1 MPGIVVFRRRWSV
14 GSDDL
19 VLPAIFLFLL
29 HTTWFVILS
38 VVLFGLAYNPNEA
51 CSLNLVDHGRGYLGI
66 LLSCMIA
73 EMAIIWLSMRGGILY
88 TEPRESMQYVLY
100 VRLAILL
107 IEFIYAIVGIVWLT
121 HYYNSCNDVTAKNV
135 TLGMVVC
142 NWVVILSVCITV
154 FCVFDPTGRTFVKL
168 RATKR
173 RQRNLRT
180 YNLRSHPHP
189 HAQATAGPAVSLGS
203 RPLLTEHP
211 TEPPMAASQKME
223 ALKHLELAS
232 RLGRTGCSGAPN
244 PGIVFQSCPSGPTQ
258 TLQIHTEAEKCCLC
272 PSRPR
277 FAPGVTIEED
287 NCCGCNAIA
296 IRRHFLDENMNSV
309 DIVYTSCH
317 DAVYETPFYVAVD
330 HDKKKVVISIRGT
343 LSPKDALTDLT
354 GDAERLPVEG
364 HHGTWLGHKGMVLSA
379 EYIKKKL
386 EQEMVLSQAFG
397 RDLGRGTKHYGLI
410 VVGHSLG
417 AGTAAILSF
426 LLRPQYPTI
435 KCFAYSPPGGL
446 LSEDAMEYSKEFV
459 TAVVLGKDLVPRI
472 GLSQLEGFRRQLLDV
487 LQRST
492 KPKWRIIIGA
502 TKCIPKSELPE
513 EAEVTAMASNR
524 LSTHPSDLTIA
535 LSASTPLYPPGRI
548 IHVVHNH
555 PAEHCCCCEQEEPTY
570 FAIWGDNKAFNEVI
584 ISPAMLHEHLPY
596 VVMEGLNKVLE
607 NYNKGKTALLSA
619 AKVMVSPTE
628 VDLTPELI
636 FQQQPLPTGPPGSSV
651 HSLEPPPAAQRSS
664 SIKSKSQSEISLEGF
679 YETKALSPARKDPVE
694 LLLLTTQERLSVE
707 LQARR
712 APLATMESLSDN
724 ESIYSFDSRRSS
736 GFRSIRGSPSL
747 HAVMERDEGH
757 CFYIDPAIPEEN
769 PSLSSRTELLAAD
782 SLSKHSQD
790 TQPLE
795 AGLGDGG
802 GGGESPRRRSSGE
815 EGGSSPAPARG
826 ELTLHNGRLG
836 DSPSP
841 QVLEFAEFIDSLF
854 NLDSKSSSFQ
864 DLYCMM
870 LSESP
875 GGDYGALPKSV
886 SEQEILLRAQYEPN
900 LVPKPP
906 RLFAGSTDPS
916 SGISVSPSFPLSSSG
931 ELMDLT
937 PTGLSSQECLAA
949 DKIRTSPTGHSA
961 SPSKQEDLMISALYQ
976 SVKAPGVR
984 HKPGGR
990 RAGRAGKGPGGA
1002 RQPPAR
1008 IRHSSKGPSLPPP
1021 LPGHSSFALPSP
1033 WGPEAGQE
1041 LLSALTDPRA
1051 PGRGRAALPE
1061 RCRQQPKPRLRSEL
1075 LAPEPLRV
1083 LGAARPGAALGGQ
1096 RCVLTPW
1103 MPVFETKPF
1112 ATSSPPCGWATSLLG
1127 RISLLPF
1134 EGGLEKELLP
1144 GAAAPAP
1151 LLAPVSSKGSLR
1163 RVQEGCLIG
1172 SPRLP
1177 PPDPTAL

>member
-19 VLPAIFLFLL
+19 VLPAIFLFVL
-29 HTTWFVILS
+29 HTTWFIILS
-38 VVLFGLAYNPNEA
+38 VVLFGLAYNPNET

-73 EMAIIWLSMRGGILY
+73 EVAIIWLSMRGSILY
-88 TEPRESMQYVLY
+88 TEPRDSMQYVLY
-100 VRLAILL
+100 VR
-107 IEFIYAIVGIVWLT
+107 
-121 HYYNSCNDVTAKNV
+121 
-135 TLGMVVC
+135 LGMVVC

-154 FCVFDPTGRTFVKL
+154 LCVFDPTGRTFVKL

-180 YNLRSHPHP
+180 YNLRHRLEEG
-189 HAQATAGPAVSLGS
+189 QASSWTRRLKVFLCCTRTKDSQSDAYSEIAYLFAEFFRDLDIVPSDIIAGLVLLRQRQRAKRNAVLDEANNDILAFLSGMPVTRNTKYLDLKNSQEMQRYKEVCYYMLFALAAYGWPMYLM
-203 RPLLTEHP
+203 RKP
-211 TEPPMAASQKME
+211 TCG
-223 ALKHLELAS
+223 LCRLARS
-232 RLGRTGCSGAPN
+232 CS
-244 PGIVFQSCPSGPTQ
+244 C
-258 TLQIHTEAEKCCLC
+258 CCLC
-272 PSRPR
+272 ATRPR
-277 FAPGVTIEED
+277 YAPGVTIEED

-296 IRRHFLDENMNSV
+296 IRRHFLDENMTSV

-317 DAVYETPFYVAVD
+317 DA
-330 HDKKKVVISIRGT
+330 
-343 LSPKDALTDLT
+343 DALTDLT

-426 LLRPQYPTI
+426 LLRPH
-435 KCFAYSPPGGL
+435 
-446 LSEDAMEYSKEFV
+446 EDAMEYSKEFV
-459 TAVVLGKDLVPRI
+459 TAVVLGKDLVPRQVSSFGILYFIFLVFILSYNALI

-487 LQRST
+487 LQRSN
-492 KPKWRIIIGA
+492 KPKWRIIVGA

-513 EAEVTAMASNR
+513 EPEGNSITSNR
-524 LSTHPSDLTIA
+524 LWTHPSDLTIA
-535 LSASTPLYPPGRI
+535 LSASTPLYPPGHI

-555 PAEHCCCCEQEEPTY
+555 PVEQCCCCDQEEPTY

-628 VDLTPELI
+628 VDLNPELI
-636 FQQQPLPTGPPGSSV
+636 FLNQPLPSRPSVQIGIGDITVDRKNSST
-651 HSLEPPPAAQRSS
+651 
-664 SIKSKSQSEISLEGF
+664 KSKAHSEISLEGF
-679 YETKALSPARKDPVE
+679 YETKLLSPVQKDPVE
-694 LLLLTTQERLSVE
+694 ILLLDTKERLSVE
-707 LQARR
+707 LQDRR

-747 HAVMERDEGH
+747 HAVMEKDETH

-782 SLSKHSQD
+782 SLSKHSQE
-790 TQPLE
+790 TQPPEGLQNSGDITPQRRCSDE
-795 AGLGDGG
+795 GAGSDTDHISFTP
-802 GGGESPRRRSSGE
+802 E
-815 EGGSSPAPARG
+815 
-826 ELTLHNGRLG
+826 ELTLQNGRLS
-836 DSPSP
+836 DAPSP

-864 DLYCMM
+864 DIYCMM
-870 LSESP
+870 VSDSTSDFAEI
-875 GGDYGALPKSV
+875 PKSV
-886 SEQEILLRAQYEPN
+886 SDQEILLRAQYEPN

-937 PTGLSSQECLAA
+937 PTGMSSQECLTTN
-949 DKIRTSPTGHSA
+949 KIRTSTPT
-961 SPSKQEDLMISALYQ
+961 EI
-976 SVKAPGVR
+976 
-984 HKPGGR
+984 
-990 RAGRAGKGPGGA
+990 
-1002 RQPPAR
+1002 
-1008 IRHSSKGPSLPPP
+1008 
-1021 LPGHSSFALPSP
+1021 
-1033 WGPEAGQE
+1033 
-1041 LLSALTDPRA
+1041 
-1051 PGRGRAALPE
+1051 
-1061 RCRQQPKPRLRSEL
+1061 
-1075 LAPEPLRV
+1075 
-1083 LGAARPGAALGGQ
+1083 
-1096 RCVLTPW
+1096 
-1103 MPVFETKPF
+1103 
-1112 ATSSPPCGWATSLLG
+1112 
-1127 RISLLPF
+1127 
-1134 EGGLEKELLP
+1134 
-1144 GAAAPAP
+1144 
-1151 LLAPVSSKGSLR
+1151 
-1163 RVQEGCLIG
+1163 
-1172 SPRLP
+1172 
-1177 PPDPTAL
+1177 

>member
-19 VLPAIFLFLL
+19 VLPAVFLFLL

-38 VVLFGLAYNPNEA
+38 VVLFGLVYNPNET

-73 EMAIIWLSMRGGILY
+73 EVAIIWLSMRGSILY
-88 TEPRESMQYVLY
+88 TEPRDSMQYVLY
-100 VRLAILL
+100 VRLAILV
-107 IEFIYAIVGIVWLT
+107 IEFVYAIVGIVWLT
-121 HYYNSCNDVTAKNV
+121 QYYTSCNDITAKSV
-135 TLGMVVC
+135 TLGMYLEC
-142 NWVVILSVCITV
+142 GLCAFLVCITV
-154 FCVFDPTGRTFVKL
+154 LCVFDPTGRTFVKL

-180 YNLRSHPHP
+180 YNLRHRLEEGQASSWTRRLKVFLCCTRTKDSQSDAYSEIAYLFAEFFRDLDIVPSDIIAGLVLLRQRQRAKRNAVLDEANNDILAFLSGMP
-189 HAQATAGPAVSLGS
+189 VTRNTKYLDLKNAQEMQRYKEVCYYMLFALAAYGWPIYLM
-203 RPLLTEHP
+203 RKP
-211 TEPPMAASQKME
+211 TCG
-223 ALKHLELAS
+223 LCRLARS
-232 RLGRTGCSGAPN
+232 CS
-244 PGIVFQSCPSGPTQ
+244 C
-258 TLQIHTEAEKCCLC
+258 CCLC

-277 FAPGVTIEED
+277 YAPSVTIEED

-296 IRRHFLDENMNSV
+296 IRRHFLDENMTSV

-426 LLRPQYPTI
+426 LLRPQYPSV

-459 TAVVLGKDLVPRI
+459 TAVVLGKDLVPRQVEKI

-487 LQRST
+487 LQRSN
-492 KPKWRIIIGA
+492 KPKWRIIVGA

-513 EAEVTAMASNR
+513 ETEENSVTSNR
-524 LSTHPSDLTIA
+524 LWTHPSDLTIA

-555 PAEHCCCCEQEEPTY
+555 PAEQCCCCEQEDPTY

-636 FQQQPLPTGPPGSSV
+636 FQSQPLPSGPSVQTGTGAITVDRRNSST
-651 HSLEPPPAAQRSS
+651 
-664 SIKSKSQSEISLEGF
+664 KSKSHSEISLEGF
-679 YETKALSPARKDPVE
+679 YETKPLSPVQKDPVE
-694 LLLLTTQERLSVE
+694 LLLLDTKERLSVE
-707 LQARR
+707 LQDRR

-747 HAVMERDEGH
+747 HAVMEKDETH
-757 CFYIDPAIPEEN
+757 CFYIDPVIPEEN

-782 SLSKHSQD
+782 SLSKHSQE
-790 TQPLE
+790 TQPPDNVLNS
-795 AGLGDGG
+795 GG
-802 GGGESPRRRSSGE
+802 TTPQRRCSE
-815 EGGSSPAPARG
+815 EGASSEGDHISLAPRE
-826 ELTLHNGRLG
+826 ELSLQNGRLS
-836 DSPSP
+836 DVPSP

-864 DLYCMM
+864 DIYCMM
-870 LSESP
+870 VSDSSSDFAEM
-875 GGDYGALPKSV
+875 PKSV
-886 SEQEILLRAQYEPN
+886 SDQEILLRAQYEPN

-931 ELMDLT
+931 ELMDIT
-937 PTGLSSQECLAA
+937 PTGVSSQECLAT
-949 DKIRTSPTGHSA
+949 DKIRTSTPSGHVT
-961 SPSKQEDLMISALYQ
+961 SPAKQDDLMISAL
-976 SVKAPGVR
+976 
-984 HKPGGR
+984 
-990 RAGRAGKGPGGA
+990 
-1002 RQPPAR
+1002 
-1008 IRHSSKGPSLPPP
+1008 
-1021 LPGHSSFALPSP
+1021 
-1033 WGPEAGQE
+1033 
-1041 LLSALTDPRA
+1041 
-1051 PGRGRAALPE
+1051 
-1061 RCRQQPKPRLRSEL
+1061 
-1075 LAPEPLRV
+1075 
-1083 LGAARPGAALGGQ
+1083 
-1096 RCVLTPW
+1096 
-1103 MPVFETKPF
+1103 
-1112 ATSSPPCGWATSLLG
+1112 
-1127 RISLLPF
+1127 
-1134 EGGLEKELLP
+1134 
-1144 GAAAPAP
+1144 
-1151 LLAPVSSKGSLR
+1151 
-1163 RVQEGCLIG
+1163 
-1172 SPRLP
+1172 
-1177 PPDPTAL
+1177 

>member
-19 VLPAIFLFLL
+19 VLPAVFLFLL

-38 VVLFGLAYNPNEA
+38 VVLFGLVYNPNET

-73 EMAIIWLSMRGGILY
+73 ELAIIWLSMRGSILY
-88 TEPRESMQYVLY
+88 TEPRDSMQYVLY
-100 VRLAILL
+100 VRLAILV
-107 IEFIYAIVGIVWLT
+107 IEFVYAIVGIVWLT
-121 HYYNSCNDVTAKNV
+121 QYYTSCNDITAKSV
-135 TLGMVVC
+135 TLGTE
-142 NWVVILSVCITV
+142 LERGLGAVCITV
-154 FCVFDPTGRTFVKL
+154 LCVFDPTGRTFVKL

-180 YNLRSHPHP
+180 YNLRHRLEEGQASSWTRRLKVFLCCTRTKDSQSDAYSEIAYLFAEFFRDLDIVPSDIIAGLVLLRQRQRAKRNAVLDEANNDILAFLSGMP
-189 HAQATAGPAVSLGS
+189 VTRNTKYLDLKNAQEMQRYREVCYYMLFALAAYGWPIYLM
-203 RPLLTEHP
+203 RKP
-211 TEPPMAASQKME
+211 TCG
-223 ALKHLELAS
+223 LCRLARS
-232 RLGRTGCSGAPN
+232 CS
-244 PGIVFQSCPSGPTQ
+244 C
-258 TLQIHTEAEKCCLC
+258 CCLC

-277 FAPGVTIEED
+277 YAPGVTIEED

-296 IRRHFLDENMNSV
+296 IRRHFLDENMTSV

-426 LLRPQYPTI
+426 LLRPQYPSL

-459 TAVVLGKDLVPRI
+459 TAVVLGKDLVPRQVEKI

-492 KPKWRIIIGA
+492 KPKWRIIVGA

-513 EAEVTAMASNR
+513 EPEENSVTSNR
-524 LSTHPSDLTIA
+524 LWTHPSDLTIA

-555 PAEHCCCCEQEEPTY
+555 PAEQCCCCEQEDPTY

-636 FQQQPLPTGPPGSSV
+636 FQSQPLPSCPSVQIGTGAIPADRRNSST
-651 HSLEPPPAAQRSS
+651 
-664 SIKSKSQSEISLEGF
+664 KSKSHSEISLEGF
-679 YETKALSPARKDPVE
+679 YETKPLSPVQKDPVE
-694 LLLLTTQERLSVE
+694 LLLLDTKERLSVE
-707 LQARR
+707 LQDRR

-747 HAVMERDEGH
+747 HAVMEKDETH
-757 CFYIDPAIPEEN
+757 CFYIDPVIPEEN

-782 SLSKHSQD
+782 SLSKHSQE
-790 TQPLE
+790 TQPPENVLNSGGTTPQRRCSAE
-795 AGLGDGG
+795 GTGSDG
-802 GGGESPRRRSSGE
+802 EPASSSPRE
-815 EGGSSPAPARG
+815 EPA
-826 ELTLHNGRLG
+826 LHNGRLA
-836 DSPSP
+836 DVPSP

-864 DLYCMM
+864 DIYCMM
-870 LSESP
+870 VSDSSSDFAEI
-875 GGDYGALPKSV
+875 PKSV
-886 SEQEILLRAQYEPN
+886 SDQEILLRAQYEPN

-931 ELMDLT
+931 ELMDIT
-937 PTGLSSQECLAA
+937 PTGVSSQECLAT
-949 DKIRTSPTGHSA
+949 DKIRTSTPSGHVT
-961 SPSKQEDLMISALYQ
+961 SPAKQDDLMISAL
-976 SVKAPGVR
+976 
-984 HKPGGR
+984 
-990 RAGRAGKGPGGA
+990 
-1002 RQPPAR
+1002 
-1008 IRHSSKGPSLPPP
+1008 
-1021 LPGHSSFALPSP
+1021 
-1033 WGPEAGQE
+1033 
-1041 LLSALTDPRA
+1041 
-1051 PGRGRAALPE
+1051 
-1061 RCRQQPKPRLRSEL
+1061 
-1075 LAPEPLRV
+1075 
-1083 LGAARPGAALGGQ
+1083 
-1096 RCVLTPW
+1096 
-1103 MPVFETKPF
+1103 
-1112 ATSSPPCGWATSLLG
+1112 
-1127 RISLLPF
+1127 
-1134 EGGLEKELLP
+1134 
-1144 GAAAPAP
+1144 
-1151 LLAPVSSKGSLR
+1151 
-1163 RVQEGCLIG
+1163 
-1172 SPRLP
+1172 
-1177 PPDPTAL
+1177 

>member
-19 VLPAIFLFLL
+19 VLPAVFLFLL

-38 VVLFGLAYNPNEA
+38 VVLFGLVYNPNET

-73 EMAIIWLSMRGGILY
+73 ELAIIWLSMRGSILY
-88 TEPRESMQYVLY
+88 TEPRDSMQYVLY
-100 VRLAILL
+100 VRLAILV
-107 IEFIYAIVGIVWLT
+107 IEFVYAIVGIVWLT
-121 HYYNSCNDVTAKNV
+121 QYYTSCNDITAKSV

-154 FCVFDPTGRTFVKL
+154 LCVFDPTGRTFVKL

-180 YNLRSHPHP
+180 YNLRHRLEEGQASSWTRRLKVFLCCTRTKDSQSDAYSEIAYLFAEFFRDLDIVPSDIIAGLVLLRQRQRAKRNAVLDEANNDILAFLSGMP
-189 HAQATAGPAVSLGS
+189 VTRNTKYLDLKNAQEMQRYREVCYYMLFALAAYGWPIYLM
-203 RPLLTEHP
+203 RKP
-211 TEPPMAASQKME
+211 TCG
-223 ALKHLELAS
+223 LCRLARS
-232 RLGRTGCSGAPN
+232 CS
-244 PGIVFQSCPSGPTQ
+244 C
-258 TLQIHTEAEKCCLC
+258 CCLC

-277 FAPGVTIEED
+277 YAPGVTIEED

-296 IRRHFLDENMNSV
+296 IRRHFLDENMTSV

-426 LLRPQYPTI
+426 LLRPQYPSL

-459 TAVVLGKDLVPRI
+459 TAVVLGKDLVPRQVEKI

-492 KPKWRIIIGA
+492 KPKWRIIVGA

-513 EAEVTAMASNR
+513 EPEENSVTSNR
-524 LSTHPSDLTIA
+524 LWTHPSDLTIA

-555 PAEHCCCCEQEEPTY
+555 PAEQCCCCEQEDPTY

-636 FQQQPLPTGPPGSSV
+636 FQSQPLPSCPTVQIGTGAVPADRRNSST
-651 HSLEPPPAAQRSS
+651 
-664 SIKSKSQSEISLEGF
+664 KSKSHSEISLEGF
-679 YETKALSPARKDPVE
+679 YETKPLSPVQKDPVE
-694 LLLLTTQERLSVE
+694 LLLLDTKERLSVE
-707 LQARR
+707 LQDRR

-747 HAVMERDEGH
+747 HAVMEKDETH

-782 SLSKHSQD
+782 SLSKHSQE
-790 TQPLE
+790 TQPPENVLNSGGTTPQRRCSAE
-795 AGLGDGG
+795 GTGSDG
-802 GGGESPRRRSSGE
+802 ERTSLSPGE
-815 EGGSSPAPARG
+815 EPA
-826 ELTLHNGRLG
+826 LHNGRLA
-836 DSPSP
+836 DVPSP

-864 DLYCMM
+864 DIYCMM
-870 LSESP
+870 VSDSSSDFAEI
-875 GGDYGALPKSV
+875 PKSV
-886 SEQEILLRAQYEPN
+886 SDQEILLRAQYEPN

-931 ELMDLT
+931 ELMDIT
-937 PTGLSSQECLAA
+937 PTGVSSQECLAT
-949 DKIRTSPTGHSA
+949 DKIRTSTPSGHVT
-961 SPSKQEDLMISALYQ
+961 SPAKQDDLMISAL
-976 SVKAPGVR
+976 
-984 HKPGGR
+984 
-990 RAGRAGKGPGGA
+990 
-1002 RQPPAR
+1002 
-1008 IRHSSKGPSLPPP
+1008 
-1021 LPGHSSFALPSP
+1021 
-1033 WGPEAGQE
+1033 
-1041 LLSALTDPRA
+1041 
-1051 PGRGRAALPE
+1051 
-1061 RCRQQPKPRLRSEL
+1061 
-1075 LAPEPLRV
+1075 
-1083 LGAARPGAALGGQ
+1083 
-1096 RCVLTPW
+1096 
-1103 MPVFETKPF
+1103 
-1112 ATSSPPCGWATSLLG
+1112 
-1127 RISLLPF
+1127 
-1134 EGGLEKELLP
+1134 
-1144 GAAAPAP
+1144 
-1151 LLAPVSSKGSLR
+1151 
-1163 RVQEGCLIG
+1163 
-1172 SPRLP
+1172 
-1177 PPDPTAL
+1177 

>member
-19 VLPAIFLFLL
+19 VLPAVFLFLL

-38 VVLFGLAYNPNEA
+38 VVLFGLVYNPNET

-73 EMAIIWLSMRGGILY
+73 ELAIIWLSMRGSILY
-88 TEPRESMQYVLY
+88 TEPRDSMQYVLY
-100 VRLAILL
+100 VRLAILV
-107 IEFIYAIVGIVWLT
+107 IEFVYAIVGIVWLT
-121 HYYNSCNDVTAKNV
+121 QYYTSCNDITAKSV

-154 FCVFDPTGRTFVKL
+154 LCVFDPTGRTFVKL

-180 YNLRSHPHP
+180 YNLRHRLEEGQASSWTRRLKVFLCCTRTKDSQSDAYSEIAYLFAEFFRDLDIVPSDIIAGLVLLRQRQRAKRNAVLDEANNDILAFLSGMP
-189 HAQATAGPAVSLGS
+189 VTRNTKYLDLKNAQEMQRYREVCYYMLFALAAYGWPIYLM
-203 RPLLTEHP
+203 RKP
-211 TEPPMAASQKME
+211 TCG
-223 ALKHLELAS
+223 LCRLARS
-232 RLGRTGCSGAPN
+232 CS
-244 PGIVFQSCPSGPTQ
+244 C
-258 TLQIHTEAEKCCLC
+258 CCLC

-277 FAPGVTIEED
+277 YAPGVTIEED

-296 IRRHFLDENMNSV
+296 IRRHFLDENMTSV

-426 LLRPQYPTI
+426 LLRPQYPSL

-492 KPKWRIIIGA
+492 KPKWRIIVGA

-513 EAEVTAMASNR
+513 EPEENSVTSNR
-524 LSTHPSDLTIA
+524 LWTHPSDLTIA

-555 PAEHCCCCEQEEPTY
+555 PAEQCCCCEQEDPTY

-636 FQQQPLPTGPPGSSV
+636 FQSQPLPSCPSVQIGTGAIPVDRRNSST
-651 HSLEPPPAAQRSS
+651 
-664 SIKSKSQSEISLEGF
+664 KSKSHSEISLEGF
-679 YETKALSPARKDPVE
+679 YETKPLSPVQKDPVE
-694 LLLLTTQERLSVE
+694 LLLLDTKERLSVE
-707 LQARR
+707 LQDRR

-747 HAVMERDEGH
+747 HAVMEKDETH
-757 CFYIDPAIPEEN
+757 CFYIDPVIPEEN

-782 SLSKHSQD
+782 SLSKHSQE
-790 TQPLE
+790 TQAPENVLNSGGTTPQRRCSAE
-795 AGLGDGG
+795 GTGSDG
-802 GGGESPRRRSSGE
+802 ERTSSSPRE
-815 EGGSSPAPARG
+815 EPP
-826 ELTLHNGRLG
+826 LHNGRLA
-836 DSPSP
+836 DVPSP

-864 DLYCMM
+864 DIYCMM
-870 LSESP
+870 VSDSSSDFAEI
-875 GGDYGALPKSV
+875 PKSV
-886 SEQEILLRAQYEPN
+886 SDQEILLRAQYEPN

-931 ELMDLT
+931 ELMDIT
-937 PTGLSSQECLAA
+937 PTGVSSQECLAT
-949 DKIRTSPTGHSA
+949 DKIRTSTPSGHVT
-961 SPSKQEDLMISALYQ
+961 SPAKQDDLMISAL
-976 SVKAPGVR
+976 
-984 HKPGGR
+984 
-990 RAGRAGKGPGGA
+990 
-1002 RQPPAR
+1002 
-1008 IRHSSKGPSLPPP
+1008 
-1021 LPGHSSFALPSP
+1021 
-1033 WGPEAGQE
+1033 
-1041 LLSALTDPRA
+1041 
-1051 PGRGRAALPE
+1051 
-1061 RCRQQPKPRLRSEL
+1061 
-1075 LAPEPLRV
+1075 
-1083 LGAARPGAALGGQ
+1083 
-1096 RCVLTPW
+1096 
-1103 MPVFETKPF
+1103 
-1112 ATSSPPCGWATSLLG
+1112 
-1127 RISLLPF
+1127 
-1134 EGGLEKELLP
+1134 
-1144 GAAAPAP
+1144 
-1151 LLAPVSSKGSLR
+1151 
-1163 RVQEGCLIG
+1163 
-1172 SPRLP
+1172 
-1177 PPDPTAL
+1177 

>member
-19 VLPAIFLFLL
+19 VLPAVFLFLL

-38 VVLFGLAYNPNEA
+38 VVLFGLVYNPNET

-73 EMAIIWLSMRGGILY
+73 EVAIIWLSMRGSILY
-88 TEPRESMQYVLY
+88 TEPRDSMQYVLY
-100 VRLAILL
+100 VRLAILV
-107 IEFIYAIVGIVWLT
+107 IEFVYAIVGIVWLT
-121 HYYNSCNDVTAKNV
+121 QYYTSCNDLTAKSV

-154 FCVFDPTGRTFVKL
+154 LCVFDPTGRTFVKL

-180 YNLRSHPHP
+180 YNLRHRLEEGQASSWTRRLKVFLCCTRTKDSQSDAYSEIAYLFAEFFRDLDIVPSDIIAGLVLLRQRQRAKRSAVLDEANNDILAFLSGMP
-189 HAQATAGPAVSLGS
+189 VTRNTKYLDLKNAQEMQRYKEVCYYMLFALAAYGWPIYLM
-203 RPLLTEHP
+203 RKP
-211 TEPPMAASQKME
+211 TCG
-223 ALKHLELAS
+223 LCRLARS
-232 RLGRTGCSGAPN
+232 CS
-244 PGIVFQSCPSGPTQ
+244 C
-258 TLQIHTEAEKCCLC
+258 CCLC

-277 FAPGVTIEED
+277 YAPGVTIEED

-296 IRRHFLDENMNSV
+296 IRRHFLDENMTSV

-330 HDKKKVVISIRGT
+330 HEKKKVVISIRGT

-426 LLRPQYPTI
+426 LLRPQYPSL

-459 TAVVLGKDLVPRI
+459 TAVVLGKDLVPRQVEKI

-487 LQRST
+487 LQRSN
-492 KPKWRIIIGA
+492 KPKWRIIVGA

-513 EAEVTAMASNR
+513 EPEENSVSSNR
-524 LSTHPSDLTIA
+524 LWSHPSDLTIA

-555 PAEHCCCCEQEEPTY
+555 PAEQCCCCDQEDPTY

-636 FQQQPLPTGPPGSSV
+636 FQSQPLPSGPSVQLGTGAIAVDRRNSST
-651 HSLEPPPAAQRSS
+651 
-664 SIKSKSQSEISLEGF
+664 KSKSQSEISLEGF
-679 YETKALSPARKDPVE
+679 YETKPLSPVQKDPVE
-694 LLLLTTQERLSVE
+694 LLLLDTKERLAVA
-707 LQARR
+707 LQERR

-724 ESIYSFDSRRSS
+724 ESLYSLDSRRSS

-747 HAVMERDEGH
+747 HAVMEKEEMH

-782 SLSKHSQD
+782 SLSKHSQE
-790 TQPLE
+790 TQAPDNLLNSGGTTPQRRCSQE
-795 AGLGDGG
+795 GLGSE
-802 GGGESPRRRSSGE
+802 GEQLSLAPRE
-815 EGGSSPAPARG
+815 ELS
-826 ELTLHNGRLG
+826 LQNGRVS
-836 DSPSP
+836 DVPSP

-864 DLYCMM
+864 DIYCMM
-870 LSESP
+870 VSDSSSDFAEM
-875 GGDYGALPKSV
+875 PKSV

-931 ELMDLT
+931 ELMDIT
-937 PTGLSSQECLAA
+937 PTGVSSQECLAT
-949 DKIRTSPTGHSA
+949 DKIRTSTPSGHVT
-961 SPSKQEDLMISALYQ
+961 SPAKQDDLMISAL
-976 SVKAPGVR
+976 
-984 HKPGGR
+984 
-990 RAGRAGKGPGGA
+990 
-1002 RQPPAR
+1002 
-1008 IRHSSKGPSLPPP
+1008 
-1021 LPGHSSFALPSP
+1021 
-1033 WGPEAGQE
+1033 
-1041 LLSALTDPRA
+1041 
-1051 PGRGRAALPE
+1051 
-1061 RCRQQPKPRLRSEL
+1061 
-1075 LAPEPLRV
+1075 
-1083 LGAARPGAALGGQ
+1083 
-1096 RCVLTPW
+1096 
-1103 MPVFETKPF
+1103 
-1112 ATSSPPCGWATSLLG
+1112 
-1127 RISLLPF
+1127 
-1134 EGGLEKELLP
+1134 
-1144 GAAAPAP
+1144 
-1151 LLAPVSSKGSLR
+1151 
-1163 RVQEGCLIG
+1163 
-1172 SPRLP
+1172 
-1177 PPDPTAL
+1177 

>member
-19 VLPAIFLFLL
+19 VLPAVFLFLL

-38 VVLFGLAYNPNEA
+38 VVLFGLVYNPNET

-73 EMAIIWLSMRGGILY
+73 ELAIIWLSMRGSILY
-88 TEPRESMQYVLY
+88 TEPRDSMQYVLY
-100 VRLAILL
+100 VRLAILV
-107 IEFIYAIVGIVWLT
+107 IEFVYAIVGIVWLT
-121 HYYNSCNDVTAKNV
+121 QYYTSCNDITAKSV
-135 TLGMVVC
+135 TLGTELERMVVC

-154 FCVFDPTGRTFVKL
+154 LCVFDPTGRTFVKL

-180 YNLRSHPHP
+180 YNLRHRLEEGQASSWTRRLKVFLCCTRTKDSQSDAYSEIAYLFAEFFRDLDIVPSDIIAGLVLLRQRQRAKRSAVLDEANNDILAFLSGMP
-189 HAQATAGPAVSLGS
+189 VTRNTKYLDLKNAQEMQRYREVCYYMLFALAAYGWPIYLM
-203 RPLLTEHP
+203 RKP
-211 TEPPMAASQKME
+211 TCG
-223 ALKHLELAS
+223 LCRLARS
-232 RLGRTGCSGAPN
+232 CS
-244 PGIVFQSCPSGPTQ
+244 C
-258 TLQIHTEAEKCCLC
+258 CCLC

-277 FAPGVTIEED
+277 YAPGVTIEED

-296 IRRHFLDENMNSV
+296 IRRHFLDENMTSV

-426 LLRPQYPTI
+426 LLRPQYPSL

-459 TAVVLGKDLVPRI
+459 TAVVLGKDLVPRQVEKI

-492 KPKWRIIIGA
+492 KPKWRIIVGA

-513 EAEVTAMASNR
+513 EPEENSVTSNR
-524 LSTHPSDLTIA
+524 LWTHPSDLTIA

-555 PAEHCCCCEQEEPTY
+555 PAEQCCCCEQEDPTY

-636 FQQQPLPTGPPGSSV
+636 FQSQPLPSCPSVQIGTGAIPVDRRNSST
-651 HSLEPPPAAQRSS
+651 
-664 SIKSKSQSEISLEGF
+664 KSKSHSEISLEGF
-679 YETKALSPARKDPVE
+679 YETKPLSPVQKDPVE
-694 LLLLTTQERLSVE
+694 LLLLDTKERLSVE
-707 LQARR
+707 LQDRR

-747 HAVMERDEGH
+747 HAVMEKDETH
-757 CFYIDPAIPEEN
+757 CFYIDPVIPEEN

-782 SLSKHSQD
+782 SLSKHSQE
-790 TQPLE
+790 TQPPENVLNSGGTTPQHGCSAE
-795 AGLGDGG
+795 GTGSDG
-802 GGGESPRRRSSGE
+802 ERA
-815 EGGSSPAPARG
+815 SSPPREEPA
-826 ELTLHNGRLG
+826 LHNGRLA
-836 DSPSP
+836 DVPSP

-864 DLYCMM
+864 DIYCMM
-870 LSESP
+870 VSDSSSDFAEI
-875 GGDYGALPKSV
+875 PKSV
-886 SEQEILLRAQYEPN
+886 SDQEILLRAQYEPN

-931 ELMDLT
+931 ELMDIT
-937 PTGLSSQECLAA
+937 PTGVSSQECLAT
-949 DKIRTSPTGHSA
+949 DKIRTSTPSGHVT
-961 SPSKQEDLMISALYQ
+961 SPAKQDDLMISAL
-976 SVKAPGVR
+976 
-984 HKPGGR
+984 
-990 RAGRAGKGPGGA
+990 
-1002 RQPPAR
+1002 
-1008 IRHSSKGPSLPPP
+1008 
-1021 LPGHSSFALPSP
+1021 
-1033 WGPEAGQE
+1033 
-1041 LLSALTDPRA
+1041 
-1051 PGRGRAALPE
+1051 
-1061 RCRQQPKPRLRSEL
+1061 
-1075 LAPEPLRV
+1075 
-1083 LGAARPGAALGGQ
+1083 
-1096 RCVLTPW
+1096 
-1103 MPVFETKPF
+1103 
-1112 ATSSPPCGWATSLLG
+1112 
-1127 RISLLPF
+1127 
-1134 EGGLEKELLP
+1134 
-1144 GAAAPAP
+1144 
-1151 LLAPVSSKGSLR
+1151 
-1163 RVQEGCLIG
+1163 
-1172 SPRLP
+1172 
-1177 PPDPTAL
+1177 

>member
-1 MPGIVVFRRRWSV
+1 MA
-14 GSDDL
+14 DDI
-19 VLPAIFLFLL
+19 PSEMLL
-29 HTTWFVILS
+29 EILITSFVILS
-38 VVLFGLAYNPNEA
+38 VVLFGLVYNPNET

-73 EMAIIWLSMRGGILY
+73 EVAIIWLSMRGSILY
-88 TEPRESMQYVLY
+88 TEPRDSMQYVLY
-100 VRLAILL
+100 VRLAILV
-107 IEFIYAIVGIVWLT
+107 IEFVYAIVGIVWLT
-121 HYYNSCNDVTAKNV
+121 QYYASCNDITAKSV

-154 FCVFDPTGRTFVKL
+154 LCVFDPTGRTFVKL

-180 YNLRSHPHP
+180 YNLRHRLEEGQASSWTRRLKVFLCCTRTKDSQSDAYSEIAYLFAEFFRDLDIVPSDIIAGLVLLRQRQRAKRNAVLDEANNDILAFLSGMP
-189 HAQATAGPAVSLGS
+189 VTRNTKYLDLKNAQEMQRYKEVCYYMLFALAAYGWPIYLM
-203 RPLLTEHP
+203 RKP
-211 TEPPMAASQKME
+211 TCG
-223 ALKHLELAS
+223 LCRLARS
-232 RLGRTGCSGAPN
+232 CS
-244 PGIVFQSCPSGPTQ
+244 C
-258 TLQIHTEAEKCCLC
+258 CCLC

-277 FAPGVTIEED
+277 YAPSVTIEED

-296 IRRHFLDENMNSV
+296 IRRHFLDENMTSV

-426 LLRPQYPTI
+426 LLRPQYPSL

-487 LQRST
+487 LQRSN
-492 KPKWRIIIGA
+492 KPKWRIIVGA

-513 EAEVTAMASNR
+513 ETEENSVTSNR
-524 LSTHPSDLTIA
+524 LWTHPSDLTIA

-555 PAEHCCCCEQEEPTY
+555 PAEQCCCCEQEDPTY

-636 FQQQPLPTGPPGSSV
+636 FQSQPLPSEPSVQIGTGAITVDRRNSST
-651 HSLEPPPAAQRSS
+651 
-664 SIKSKSQSEISLEGF
+664 KSKSHSEISLEGF
-679 YETKALSPARKDPVE
+679 YETKPLSPVQKDPVE
-694 LLLLTTQERLSVE
+694 LLLLDTKERLSVE
-707 LQARR
+707 LQDRR

-747 HAVMERDEGH
+747 HAVMEKDETH
-757 CFYIDPAIPEEN
+757 CFYIDPVIPEEN

-782 SLSKHSQD
+782 SLSKHSQE
-790 TQPLE
+790 TQPPDNVLNS
-795 AGLGDGG
+795 GG
-802 GGGESPRRRSSGE
+802 TTPQRRCSE
-815 EGGSSPAPARG
+815 EGASSEGDRVSLAPRE
-826 ELTLHNGRLG
+826 ELSLQNGRLT
-836 DSPSP
+836 DVPSP

-864 DLYCMM
+864 DIYCMM
-870 LSESP
+870 VSDSSSDFAEM
-875 GGDYGALPKSV
+875 PKSV
-886 SEQEILLRAQYEPN
+886 SDQEILLRAQYEPN

-931 ELMDLT
+931 ELMDIT
-937 PTGLSSQECLAA
+937 PTGVSSQECLAT
-949 DKIRTSPTGHSA
+949 DKIRTSTPSGHVT
-961 SPSKQEDLMISALYQ
+961 SPAKQDDLMISAL
-976 SVKAPGVR
+976 
-984 HKPGGR
+984 
-990 RAGRAGKGPGGA
+990 
-1002 RQPPAR
+1002 
-1008 IRHSSKGPSLPPP
+1008 
-1021 LPGHSSFALPSP
+1021 
-1033 WGPEAGQE
+1033 
-1041 LLSALTDPRA
+1041 
-1051 PGRGRAALPE
+1051 
-1061 RCRQQPKPRLRSEL
+1061 
-1075 LAPEPLRV
+1075 
-1083 LGAARPGAALGGQ
+1083 
-1096 RCVLTPW
+1096 
-1103 MPVFETKPF
+1103 
-1112 ATSSPPCGWATSLLG
+1112 
-1127 RISLLPF
+1127 
-1134 EGGLEKELLP
+1134 
-1144 GAAAPAP
+1144 
-1151 LLAPVSSKGSLR
+1151 
-1163 RVQEGCLIG
+1163 
-1172 SPRLP
+1172 
-1177 PPDPTAL
+1177 

>member
-19 VLPAIFLFLL
+19 VLPAVFLFLL

-38 VVLFGLAYNPNEA
+38 VVLFGLVYNPNET

-73 EMAIIWLSMRGGILY
+73 EVAIIWLSMRGSILY
-88 TEPRESMQYVLY
+88 TEPRDSMQYVLY
-100 VRLAILL
+100 VRLAILV
-107 IEFIYAIVGIVWLT
+107 IEFVYAIVGIVWLT
-121 HYYNSCNDVTAKNV
+121 QYYASCNDITAKSV

-154 FCVFDPTGRTFVKL
+154 LCVFDPTGRTFVKL

-180 YNLRSHPHP
+180 YNLRHRLEEGQASSWTRRLKVFLCCTRTKDSQSDAYSEIAYLFAEFFRDLDIVPSDIIAGLVLLRQRQRAKRNAVLDEANNDILAFLSGMP
-189 HAQATAGPAVSLGS
+189 VTRNTKYLDLKNAQEMQRYKEVCYYMLFALAAYGWPIYLM
-203 RPLLTEHP
+203 RKP
-211 TEPPMAASQKME
+211 TCG
-223 ALKHLELAS
+223 LCRLARS
-232 RLGRTGCSGAPN
+232 CS
-244 PGIVFQSCPSGPTQ
+244 C
-258 TLQIHTEAEKCCLC
+258 CCLC

-277 FAPGVTIEED
+277 YAPSVTIEED

-296 IRRHFLDENMNSV
+296 IRRHFLDENMTSV

-426 LLRPQYPTI
+426 LLRPQYPSL

-487 LQRST
+487 LQRSN
-492 KPKWRIIIGA
+492 KPKWRIIVGA

-513 EAEVTAMASNR
+513 ETEENSVTSNR
-524 LSTHPSDLTIA
+524 LWTHPSDLTIA

-555 PAEHCCCCEQEEPTY
+555 PAEQCCCCEQEDPTY

-636 FQQQPLPTGPPGSSV
+636 FQSQPLPSEPSVQIGTGALTVDRRNSST
-651 HSLEPPPAAQRSS
+651 
-664 SIKSKSQSEISLEGF
+664 KSKSHSEISLEGF
-679 YETKALSPARKDPVE
+679 YETKPLSPVQKDPVE
-694 LLLLTTQERLSVE
+694 LLLLDTKERLSVE
-707 LQARR
+707 LQDRR

-747 HAVMERDEGH
+747 HAVMEKDETH
-757 CFYIDPAIPEEN
+757 CFYIDPVIPEEN

-782 SLSKHSQD
+782 SLSKHSQE
-790 TQPLE
+790 TQAPDNVLNS
-795 AGLGDGG
+795 GG
-802 GGGESPRRRSSGE
+802 TTPQRRCSE
-815 EGGSSPAPARG
+815 EGASSEGDRVSLAPRE
-826 ELTLHNGRLG
+826 ELSLQNGRLA
-836 DSPSP
+836 DVPSP

-864 DLYCMM
+864 DIYCMM
-870 LSESP
+870 VSDSSSDFAEM
-875 GGDYGALPKSV
+875 PKSV
-886 SEQEILLRAQYEPN
+886 SDQEILLRAQYEPN

-931 ELMDLT
+931 ELMDIT
-937 PTGLSSQECLAA
+937 PTGVSSQECLAT
-949 DKIRTSPTGHSA
+949 DKIRTSTPSGHVT
-961 SPSKQEDLMISALYQ
+961 SPAKQDDLMISAL
-976 SVKAPGVR
+976 
-984 HKPGGR
+984 
-990 RAGRAGKGPGGA
+990 
-1002 RQPPAR
+1002 
-1008 IRHSSKGPSLPPP
+1008 
-1021 LPGHSSFALPSP
+1021 
-1033 WGPEAGQE
+1033 
-1041 LLSALTDPRA
+1041 
-1051 PGRGRAALPE
+1051 
-1061 RCRQQPKPRLRSEL
+1061 
-1075 LAPEPLRV
+1075 
-1083 LGAARPGAALGGQ
+1083 
-1096 RCVLTPW
+1096 
-1103 MPVFETKPF
+1103 
-1112 ATSSPPCGWATSLLG
+1112 
-1127 RISLLPF
+1127 
-1134 EGGLEKELLP
+1134 
-1144 GAAAPAP
+1144 
-1151 LLAPVSSKGSLR
+1151 
-1163 RVQEGCLIG
+1163 
-1172 SPRLP
+1172 
-1177 PPDPTAL
+1177 

>member
-19 VLPAIFLFLL
+19 VLPAVFLFLL

-38 VVLFGLAYNPNEA
+38 VVLFGLVYNPNET

-73 EMAIIWLSMRGGILY
+73 ELAIIWLSMRGSILY
-88 TEPRESMQYVLY
+88 TEPRDSMQYVLY
-100 VRLAILL
+100 VRLAILV
-107 IEFIYAIVGIVWLT
+107 IEFVYAIVGIVWLT
-121 HYYNSCNDVTAKNV
+121 QYYTSCNDLTAKSV
-135 TLGMVVC
+135 TLGTELEC
-142 NWVVILSVCITV
+142 GLGAVCITV
-154 FCVFDPTGRTFVKL
+154 LCVFDPTGRTFVKL

-180 YNLRSHPHP
+180 YNLRHRLEEGQASSWTRRLKVFLCCTRTKDSQSDAYSEIAYLFAEFFRDLDIVPSDIIAGLVLLRQRQRAKRSAVLDEANNDILAFLSGMP
-189 HAQATAGPAVSLGS
+189 VTRNTKYLDLKNAQEMQRYREVCYYMLFALAAYGWPIYLM
-203 RPLLTEHP
+203 RKP
-211 TEPPMAASQKME
+211 TCG
-223 ALKHLELAS
+223 LCRLARS
-232 RLGRTGCSGAPN
+232 CS
-244 PGIVFQSCPSGPTQ
+244 C
-258 TLQIHTEAEKCCLC
+258 CCLC

-277 FAPGVTIEED
+277 YAPGVTIEED

-296 IRRHFLDENMNSV
+296 IRRHFLDENMTSV

-426 LLRPQYPTI
+426 LLRPQYPSL

-459 TAVVLGKDLVPRI
+459 TAVVLGKDLVPRQVEKI

-492 KPKWRIIIGA
+492 KPKWRIIVGA

-513 EAEVTAMASNR
+513 EPEENSVTSNR
-524 LSTHPSDLTIA
+524 LWTHPSDLTIA

-555 PAEHCCCCEQEEPTY
+555 PAEQCCCCEQEDPTY

-636 FQQQPLPTGPPGSSV
+636 FQSQPLPSCPSVQIGTGAIPADRRNSST
-651 HSLEPPPAAQRSS
+651 
-664 SIKSKSQSEISLEGF
+664 KSKSHSEISLEGF
-679 YETKALSPARKDPVE
+679 YETKPLSPVQKDPVE
-694 LLLLTTQERLSVE
+694 LLLLDTKERLSVE
-707 LQARR
+707 LQDRR

-747 HAVMERDEGH
+747 HAVMEKDETH
-757 CFYIDPAIPEEN
+757 CFYIDPVIPEEN

-782 SLSKHSQD
+782 SLSKHSQE
-790 TQPLE
+790 TQPPENVLNSGGTTPQRRCSAE
-795 AGLGDGG
+795 GTGSDG
-802 GGGESPRRRSSGE
+802 EHTSSSPRE
-815 EGGSSPAPARG
+815 EPA
-826 ELTLHNGRLG
+826 LHNGRLA
-836 DSPSP
+836 DVPSP

-864 DLYCMM
+864 DIYCMM
-870 LSESP
+870 VSDSSSDFAEI
-875 GGDYGALPKSV
+875 PKSV
-886 SEQEILLRAQYEPN
+886 SDQEILLRAQYEPN

-931 ELMDLT
+931 ELMDIT
-937 PTGLSSQECLAA
+937 PTGVSSQECLAT
-949 DKIRTSPTGHSA
+949 DKIRTSTPSGHVT
-961 SPSKQEDLMISALYQ
+961 SPAKQDDLMISAL
-976 SVKAPGVR
+976 
-984 HKPGGR
+984 
-990 RAGRAGKGPGGA
+990 
-1002 RQPPAR
+1002 
-1008 IRHSSKGPSLPPP
+1008 
-1021 LPGHSSFALPSP
+1021 
-1033 WGPEAGQE
+1033 
-1041 LLSALTDPRA
+1041 
-1051 PGRGRAALPE
+1051 
-1061 RCRQQPKPRLRSEL
+1061 
-1075 LAPEPLRV
+1075 
-1083 LGAARPGAALGGQ
+1083 
-1096 RCVLTPW
+1096 
-1103 MPVFETKPF
+1103 
-1112 ATSSPPCGWATSLLG
+1112 
-1127 RISLLPF
+1127 
-1134 EGGLEKELLP
+1134 
-1144 GAAAPAP
+1144 
-1151 LLAPVSSKGSLR
+1151 
-1163 RVQEGCLIG
+1163 
-1172 SPRLP
+1172 
-1177 PPDPTAL
+1177 

>member
-19 VLPAIFLFLL
+19 VLPAVFLFLL

-38 VVLFGLAYNPNEA
+38 VVLFGLVYNPNET

-73 EMAIIWLSMRGGILY
+73 EVAIIWLSMRGSILY
-88 TEPRESMQYVLY
+88 TEPRDSMQYVLY
-100 VRLAILL
+100 VRLAILV
-107 IEFIYAIVGIVWLT
+107 IEFVYAIVGIVWLT
-121 HYYNSCNDVTAKNV
+121 QYYTSCNDITAKSV
-135 TLGMVVC
+135 TLGMYSERGLC
-142 NWVVILSVCITV
+142 SFPVCITV
-154 FCVFDPTGRTFVKL
+154 LCVFDPTGRTFVKL

-180 YNLRSHPHP
+180 YNLRHRLEEGQASSWTRRLKVFLCCTRTKDSQSDAYSEIAYLFAEFFRDLDIVPSDIIAGLVLLRQRQRAKRNAVLDEANNDILAFLSGMP
-189 HAQATAGPAVSLGS
+189 VTRNTKYLDLKNAQEMQRYKEVCYYMLFALAAYGWPIYLM
-203 RPLLTEHP
+203 RKP
-211 TEPPMAASQKME
+211 TCG
-223 ALKHLELAS
+223 LCRLARS
-232 RLGRTGCSGAPN
+232 CS
-244 PGIVFQSCPSGPTQ
+244 C
-258 TLQIHTEAEKCCLC
+258 CCLC

-277 FAPGVTIEED
+277 YAPSVTIEED

-296 IRRHFLDENMNSV
+296 IRRHFLDENMTSV

-426 LLRPQYPTI
+426 LLRPQYPSL

-459 TAVVLGKDLVPRI
+459 TAVVLGKDLVPRQVEKI

-487 LQRST
+487 LQRSN
-492 KPKWRIIIGA
+492 KPKWRIIVGA

-513 EAEVTAMASNR
+513 ETEENSVTSNR
-524 LSTHPSDLTIA
+524 LWTHPSDLTIA

-555 PAEHCCCCEQEEPTY
+555 PAEQCCCCEQEDPTY

-636 FQQQPLPTGPPGSSV
+636 FQSQPLPSEPSVQIGTAAITVDRRNSST
-651 HSLEPPPAAQRSS
+651 
-664 SIKSKSQSEISLEGF
+664 KSKSHSEISLEGF
-679 YETKALSPARKDPVE
+679 YETKPLSPVQKDPVE
-694 LLLLTTQERLSVE
+694 LLLLDTKERLSVE
-707 LQARR
+707 LQDRR

-747 HAVMERDEGH
+747 HAVMEKDETH
-757 CFYIDPAIPEEN
+757 CFYIDPVIPEEN

-782 SLSKHSQD
+782 SLSKHSQE
-790 TQPLE
+790 TQPPDNVLNS
-795 AGLGDGG
+795 GG
-802 GGGESPRRRSSGE
+802 TTPQRRCSE
-815 EGGSSPAPARG
+815 EGASSEGERVSLAPRE
-826 ELTLHNGRLG
+826 ELSLQNGRLT
-836 DSPSP
+836 DVPSP

-864 DLYCMM
+864 DIYCMM
-870 LSESP
+870 VSDSSSDFAEM
-875 GGDYGALPKSV
+875 PKSV
-886 SEQEILLRAQYEPN
+886 SDQEILLRAQYEPN

-931 ELMDLT
+931 ELMDIT
-937 PTGLSSQECLAA
+937 PTGVSSQECLATE
-949 DKIRTSPTGHSA
+949 KIRTSTPSGHVT
-961 SPSKQEDLMISALYQ
+961 SPAKQDDLMISAL
-976 SVKAPGVR
+976 
-984 HKPGGR
+984 
-990 RAGRAGKGPGGA
+990 
-1002 RQPPAR
+1002 
-1008 IRHSSKGPSLPPP
+1008 
-1021 LPGHSSFALPSP
+1021 
-1033 WGPEAGQE
+1033 
-1041 LLSALTDPRA
+1041 
-1051 PGRGRAALPE
+1051 
-1061 RCRQQPKPRLRSEL
+1061 
-1075 LAPEPLRV
+1075 
-1083 LGAARPGAALGGQ
+1083 
-1096 RCVLTPW
+1096 
-1103 MPVFETKPF
+1103 
-1112 ATSSPPCGWATSLLG
+1112 
-1127 RISLLPF
+1127 
-1134 EGGLEKELLP
+1134 
-1144 GAAAPAP
+1144 
-1151 LLAPVSSKGSLR
+1151 
-1163 RVQEGCLIG
+1163 
-1172 SPRLP
+1172 
-1177 PPDPTAL
+1177 

>member
-19 VLPAIFLFLL
+19 VLPAVFLFLL

-38 VVLFGLAYNPNEA
+38 VVLFGLVYNPNET

-73 EMAIIWLSMRGGILY
+73 EVAIIWLSMRGSILY
-88 TEPRESMQYVLY
+88 TEPRDSMQYVLY
-100 VRLAILL
+100 VRLAILV
-107 IEFIYAIVGIVWLT
+107 IEFVYAIVGIVWLT
-121 HYYNSCNDVTAKNV
+121 QYYTSCNDITAKSV

-154 FCVFDPTGRTFVKL
+154 LCVFDPTGRTFVKL

-180 YNLRSHPHP
+180 YNLRHRLEEGQASSWTRRLKVFLCCTRTKDSQSDAYSEIAYLFAEFFRDLDIVPSDIIAGLVLLRQRQRAKRNAVLDEANNDILAFLSGMP
-189 HAQATAGPAVSLGS
+189 VTRNTKYLDLKNAQEMQRYKEVCYYMLFALAAYGWPIYLM
-203 RPLLTEHP
+203 RKP
-211 TEPPMAASQKME
+211 TCG
-223 ALKHLELAS
+223 LCRLARS
-232 RLGRTGCSGAPN
+232 CS
-244 PGIVFQSCPSGPTQ
+244 C
-258 TLQIHTEAEKCCLC
+258 CCLC

-277 FAPGVTIEED
+277 YAPSVTIEED

-296 IRRHFLDENMNSV
+296 IRRHFLDENMTSV

-426 LLRPQYPTI
+426 LLRPQYPSL

-487 LQRST
+487 LQRSN
-492 KPKWRIIIGA
+492 KPKWRIIVGA

-513 EAEVTAMASNR
+513 ETEENSVTSNR
-524 LSTHPSDLTIA
+524 LWTHPSDLTIA

-555 PAEHCCCCEQEEPTY
+555 PAEQCCCCEQEDPTY

-636 FQQQPLPTGPPGSSV
+636 FQSQPLPSGPSVQIGTGAVTADRRNSST
-651 HSLEPPPAAQRSS
+651 
-664 SIKSKSQSEISLEGF
+664 KSKSHSEISLEGF
-679 YETKALSPARKDPVE
+679 YETKPLSPVQKDPVE
-694 LLLLTTQERLSVE
+694 LLLLDTKERLSVE
-707 LQARR
+707 LQDRR

-747 HAVMERDEGH
+747 HAVMEKDETH
-757 CFYIDPAIPEEN
+757 CFYIDPVIPEEN

-782 SLSKHSQD
+782 SLSKHSQE
-790 TQPLE
+790 TQPPDNVLNS
-795 AGLGDGG
+795 GG
-802 GGGESPRRRSSGE
+802 TTPQRRCSE
-815 EGGSSPAPARG
+815 EGASSEGDRISLAPRE
-826 ELTLHNGRLG
+826 ELSLQNGRLT
-836 DSPSP
+836 DVPSP

-864 DLYCMM
+864 DIYCMM
-870 LSESP
+870 VSDSSSDFAEM
-875 GGDYGALPKSV
+875 PKSV
-886 SEQEILLRAQYEPN
+886 SDQEILLRAQYEPN

-931 ELMDLT
+931 ELMDIT
-937 PTGLSSQECLAA
+937 PTGVSSQECLAT
-949 DKIRTSPTGHSA
+949 DKIRTSTPSGHVT
-961 SPSKQEDLMISALYQ
+961 SPAKQDDLMISAL
-976 SVKAPGVR
+976 
-984 HKPGGR
+984 
-990 RAGRAGKGPGGA
+990 
-1002 RQPPAR
+1002 
-1008 IRHSSKGPSLPPP
+1008 
-1021 LPGHSSFALPSP
+1021 
-1033 WGPEAGQE
+1033 
-1041 LLSALTDPRA
+1041 
-1051 PGRGRAALPE
+1051 
-1061 RCRQQPKPRLRSEL
+1061 
-1075 LAPEPLRV
+1075 
-1083 LGAARPGAALGGQ
+1083 
-1096 RCVLTPW
+1096 
-1103 MPVFETKPF
+1103 
-1112 ATSSPPCGWATSLLG
+1112 
-1127 RISLLPF
+1127 
-1134 EGGLEKELLP
+1134 
-1144 GAAAPAP
+1144 
-1151 LLAPVSSKGSLR
+1151 
-1163 RVQEGCLIG
+1163 
-1172 SPRLP
+1172 
-1177 PPDPTAL
+1177 

>member
-19 VLPAIFLFLL
+19 VLPAVFLFLL

-38 VVLFGLAYNPNEA
+38 VVLFGLVYNPNET

-73 EMAIIWLSMRGGILY
+73 EVAIIWLSMRGSILY
-88 TEPRESMQYVLY
+88 TEPRDSMQYVLY
-100 VRLAILL
+100 VRLAILV
-107 IEFIYAIVGIVWLT
+107 IEFVYAIVGIVWLT
-121 HYYNSCNDVTAKNV
+121 QYYTSCNDITAKSV
-135 TLGMVVC
+135 TLGMYSEC
-142 NWVVILSVCITV
+142 GLCAFLVCITV
-154 FCVFDPTGRTFVKL
+154 LCVFDPTGRTFVKL

-180 YNLRSHPHP
+180 YNLRHRLEEGQASSWTRRLKVFLCCTRTKDSQSDAYSEIAYLFAEFFRDLDIVPSDIIAGLVLLRQRQRAKRNAVLDEANNDILAFLSGMP
-189 HAQATAGPAVSLGS
+189 VTRNTKYLDLKNAQEMQRYKEVCYYMLFALAAYGWPIYLM
-203 RPLLTEHP
+203 RKP
-211 TEPPMAASQKME
+211 TCG
-223 ALKHLELAS
+223 LCRLARS
-232 RLGRTGCSGAPN
+232 CS
-244 PGIVFQSCPSGPTQ
+244 C
-258 TLQIHTEAEKCCLC
+258 CCLC

-277 FAPGVTIEED
+277 YAPSVTIEED

-296 IRRHFLDENMNSV
+296 IRRHFLDENMTSV

-426 LLRPQYPTI
+426 LLRPQYPSL

-459 TAVVLGKDLVPRI
+459 TAVVLGKDLVPRQVEKI

-487 LQRST
+487 LQRSN
-492 KPKWRIIIGA
+492 KPKWRIIVGA

-513 EAEVTAMASNR
+513 ETEENSVTSNR
-524 LSTHPSDLTIA
+524 LWTHPSDLTIA

-555 PAEHCCCCEQEEPTY
+555 PAEQCCCCEQEDPTY

-636 FQQQPLPTGPPGSSV
+636 FQSQPLPSGPSVQIGTGVVTVDRRNSST
-651 HSLEPPPAAQRSS
+651 
-664 SIKSKSQSEISLEGF
+664 KSKSHSEISLEGF
-679 YETKALSPARKDPVE
+679 YETKPLSPVQKDPVE
-694 LLLLTTQERLSVE
+694 LLLLDTKERLSVE
-707 LQARR
+707 LQDRR

-747 HAVMERDEGH
+747 HAVMEKDETH
-757 CFYIDPAIPEEN
+757 CFYIDPVIPEEN

-782 SLSKHSQD
+782 SLSKHSQE
-790 TQPLE
+790 TQPPDNVLNS
-795 AGLGDGG
+795 GG
-802 GGGESPRRRSSGE
+802 TTPQRRCSE
-815 EGGSSPAPARG
+815 EGASSEGDRVSLAPRE
-826 ELTLHNGRLG
+826 ELSLQNGRLT
-836 DSPSP
+836 DVPSP

-864 DLYCMM
+864 DIYCMM
-870 LSESP
+870 VSDSSSDFAEM
-875 GGDYGALPKSV
+875 PKSV
-886 SEQEILLRAQYEPN
+886 SDQEILLRAQYEPN

-931 ELMDLT
+931 ELMDIT
-937 PTGLSSQECLAA
+937 PTGVSSQECLAT
-949 DKIRTSPTGHSA
+949 DKIRTSTPSGHVT
-961 SPSKQEDLMISALYQ
+961 SPAKQDDLMISAL
-976 SVKAPGVR
+976 
-984 HKPGGR
+984 
-990 RAGRAGKGPGGA
+990 
-1002 RQPPAR
+1002 
-1008 IRHSSKGPSLPPP
+1008 
-1021 LPGHSSFALPSP
+1021 
-1033 WGPEAGQE
+1033 
-1041 LLSALTDPRA
+1041 
-1051 PGRGRAALPE
+1051 
-1061 RCRQQPKPRLRSEL
+1061 
-1075 LAPEPLRV
+1075 
-1083 LGAARPGAALGGQ
+1083 
-1096 RCVLTPW
+1096 
-1103 MPVFETKPF
+1103 
-1112 ATSSPPCGWATSLLG
+1112 
-1127 RISLLPF
+1127 
-1134 EGGLEKELLP
+1134 
-1144 GAAAPAP
+1144 
-1151 LLAPVSSKGSLR
+1151 
-1163 RVQEGCLIG
+1163 
-1172 SPRLP
+1172 
-1177 PPDPTAL
+1177 

>member
-19 VLPAIFLFLL
+19 VLPAVFLFLL

-38 VVLFGLAYNPNEA
+38 VVLFGLVYNPNET

-73 EMAIIWLSMRGGILY
+73 EVAIIWLSMRGSILY
-88 TEPRESMQYVLY
+88 TEPRDSMQYVLY
-100 VRLAILL
+100 VRLAILV
-107 IEFIYAIVGIVWLT
+107 IEFVYAIVGIVWLT
-121 HYYNSCNDVTAKNV
+121 QYYTSCNDITAKSV

-154 FCVFDPTGRTFVKL
+154 LCVFDPTGRTFVKL

-180 YNLRSHPHP
+180 YNLRHRLEEGQASSWTRRLKVFLCCTRTKDSQSDAYSEIAYLFAEFFRDLDIVPSDIIAGLVLLRQRQRAKRNAVLDEANNDILAFLSGMP
-189 HAQATAGPAVSLGS
+189 VTRNTKYLDLKNAQEMQRYKEVCYYMLFALAAYGWPIYLM
-203 RPLLTEHP
+203 RKP
-211 TEPPMAASQKME
+211 TCG
-223 ALKHLELAS
+223 LCRLARS
-232 RLGRTGCSGAPN
+232 CS
-244 PGIVFQSCPSGPTQ
+244 C
-258 TLQIHTEAEKCCLC
+258 CCLC

-277 FAPGVTIEED
+277 YAPSVTIEED

-296 IRRHFLDENMNSV
+296 IRRHFLDENMTSV

-426 LLRPQYPTI
+426 LLRPQYPSL

-459 TAVVLGKDLVPRI
+459 TAVVLGKDLVPRQVEKI

-487 LQRST
+487 LQRSN
-492 KPKWRIIIGA
+492 KPKWRIIVGA

-513 EAEVTAMASNR
+513 ETEENSVTSNR
-524 LSTHPSDLTIA
+524 LWTHPSDLTIA

-555 PAEHCCCCEQEEPTY
+555 PAEQCCCCEQEDPTY

-636 FQQQPLPTGPPGSSV
+636 FQNQPLPSGPSVQIGTGAITVDRRNSST
-651 HSLEPPPAAQRSS
+651 
-664 SIKSKSQSEISLEGF
+664 KSKSHSEISLEGF
-679 YETKALSPARKDPVE
+679 YETKPLSPVQKDPVE
-694 LLLLTTQERLSVE
+694 LLLLDTKERLSVE
-707 LQARR
+707 LQDRR

-747 HAVMERDEGH
+747 HAVMEKDETH
-757 CFYIDPAIPEEN
+757 CFYIDPVIPEEN

-782 SLSKHSQD
+782 SLSKHSQE
-790 TQPLE
+790 TQAPDNVLNS
-795 AGLGDGG
+795 GG
-802 GGGESPRRRSSGE
+802 TTPQRRCSE
-815 EGGSSPAPARG
+815 EGASSEGDRVSLAPRE
-826 ELTLHNGRLG
+826 ELSLQNGRLT
-836 DSPSP
+836 DVPSP

-864 DLYCMM
+864 DIYCMM
-870 LSESP
+870 VSDSSSDFAEM
-875 GGDYGALPKSV
+875 PKSV
-886 SEQEILLRAQYEPN
+886 SDQEILLRAQYEPN

-931 ELMDLT
+931 ELMDIT
-937 PTGLSSQECLAA
+937 PTGVSSQECLAT
-949 DKIRTSPTGHSA
+949 DKIRTSTPSGHVT
-961 SPSKQEDLMISALYQ
+961 SPAKQDDLMISAL
-976 SVKAPGVR
+976 
-984 HKPGGR
+984 
-990 RAGRAGKGPGGA
+990 
-1002 RQPPAR
+1002 
-1008 IRHSSKGPSLPPP
+1008 
-1021 LPGHSSFALPSP
+1021 
-1033 WGPEAGQE
+1033 
-1041 LLSALTDPRA
+1041 
-1051 PGRGRAALPE
+1051 
-1061 RCRQQPKPRLRSEL
+1061 
-1075 LAPEPLRV
+1075 
-1083 LGAARPGAALGGQ
+1083 
-1096 RCVLTPW
+1096 
-1103 MPVFETKPF
+1103 
-1112 ATSSPPCGWATSLLG
+1112 
-1127 RISLLPF
+1127 
-1134 EGGLEKELLP
+1134 
-1144 GAAAPAP
+1144 
-1151 LLAPVSSKGSLR
+1151 
-1163 RVQEGCLIG
+1163 
-1172 SPRLP
+1172 
-1177 PPDPTAL
+1177 

>member
-19 VLPAIFLFLL
+19 VLPAVFLFLL

-38 VVLFGLAYNPNEA
+38 VVLFGLVYNPNET

-73 EMAIIWLSMRGGILY
+73 EVAIIWLSMRGSILY
-88 TEPRESMQYVLY
+88 TEPRDSMQYVLY
-100 VRLAILL
+100 VRLAILV
-107 IEFIYAIVGIVWLT
+107 IEFVYAIVGIVWLT
-121 HYYNSCNDVTAKNV
+121 QYYASCNDLTAKSV
-135 TLGMVVC
+135 TLGTY
-142 NWVVILSVCITV
+142 WERGFVCITV
-154 FCVFDPTGRTFVKL
+154 LCVFDPTGRTFVKL

-180 YNLRSHPHP
+180 YNLRHRLEEGQASSWTRRLKVFLCCTRTKDSQSDAYSEIAYLFAEFFRDLDIVPSDIIAGLVLLRQRQRAKRNAVLDEANNDILAFLSGMP
-189 HAQATAGPAVSLGS
+189 VTRNTKYLDLKNAQEMQRYKEVCYYMLFALAAYGWPIYLM
-203 RPLLTEHP
+203 RKP
-211 TEPPMAASQKME
+211 TCG
-223 ALKHLELAS
+223 LCRLARS
-232 RLGRTGCSGAPN
+232 CS
-244 PGIVFQSCPSGPTQ
+244 C
-258 TLQIHTEAEKCCLC
+258 CCLC

-277 FAPGVTIEED
+277 YAPSVTIEED

-296 IRRHFLDENMNSV
+296 IRRHFLDENMTSV

-330 HDKKKVVISIRGT
+330 HEKKKVVISIRGT

-426 LLRPQYPTI
+426 LLRPQYPSL

-459 TAVVLGKDLVPRI
+459 TAVVLGKDLVPRQVEKI

-492 KPKWRIIIGA
+492 KPKWRIIVGA

-513 EAEVTAMASNR
+513 ETEENSVTSNR
-524 LSTHPSDLTIA
+524 LWTHPSDLTIA

-555 PAEHCCCCEQEEPTY
+555 PAEQCCCCEQEDPTY

-636 FQQQPLPTGPPGSSV
+636 FQSQPLPSGPAVQIGTGAVTADRRNSST
-651 HSLEPPPAAQRSS
+651 
-664 SIKSKSQSEISLEGF
+664 KSKSHSEISLEGF
-679 YETKALSPARKDPVE
+679 YETKPLSPVQKDPVE
-694 LLLLTTQERLSVE
+694 LLLLDTKERLSVE
-707 LQARR
+707 LQDRR

-747 HAVMERDEGH
+747 HAVMEKDETH
-757 CFYIDPAIPEEN
+757 CFYIDPVIPEEN

-782 SLSKHSQD
+782 SLSKHSQE
-790 TQPLE
+790 TQPPDNVLNS
-795 AGLGDGG
+795 GG
-802 GGGESPRRRSSGE
+802 TTPQRRCSE
-815 EGGSSPAPARG
+815 EGASSEGDRASLAPRE
-826 ELTLHNGRLG
+826 ELALQNGRLA
-836 DSPSP
+836 DVPSP

-864 DLYCMM
+864 DIYCMM
-870 LSESP
+870 VSDSSSDFAEM
-875 GGDYGALPKSV
+875 PKSV
-886 SEQEILLRAQYEPN
+886 SDQEILLRAQYEPN

-931 ELMDLT
+931 ELMDIS
-937 PTGLSSQECLAA
+937 PTGVSSQECLAT
-949 DKIRTSPTGHSA
+949 DKIRTSTPSGHVT
-961 SPSKQEDLMISALYQ
+961 SPAKQDDLMISAL
-976 SVKAPGVR
+976 
-984 HKPGGR
+984 
-990 RAGRAGKGPGGA
+990 
-1002 RQPPAR
+1002 
-1008 IRHSSKGPSLPPP
+1008 
-1021 LPGHSSFALPSP
+1021 
-1033 WGPEAGQE
+1033 
-1041 LLSALTDPRA
+1041 
-1051 PGRGRAALPE
+1051 
-1061 RCRQQPKPRLRSEL
+1061 
-1075 LAPEPLRV
+1075 
-1083 LGAARPGAALGGQ
+1083 
-1096 RCVLTPW
+1096 
-1103 MPVFETKPF
+1103 
-1112 ATSSPPCGWATSLLG
+1112 
-1127 RISLLPF
+1127 
-1134 EGGLEKELLP
+1134 
-1144 GAAAPAP
+1144 
-1151 LLAPVSSKGSLR
+1151 
-1163 RVQEGCLIG
+1163 
-1172 SPRLP
+1172 
-1177 PPDPTAL
+1177 

>member
-121 HYYNSCNDVTAKNV
+121 HYYTSCNDVTAKNV

-154 FCVFDPTGRTFVKL
+154 LCVFDPTGRTFVKL

-180 YNLRSHPHP
+180 YNLRHRLEEG
-189 HAQATAGPAVSLGS
+189 QATSWSRRLKVFLCCTRTKDSQSDAYSEIAYLFAEFFRDLDIVPSDIIAGLVLLRQRQRAKRNAVLDEANNDILAFLSGMPVTRNTKYLDLKNSHEMLRYKEVCYYMLFALAAYGWPMYLMRKPACGLC
-203 RPLLTEHP
+203 
-211 TEPPMAASQKME
+211 Q
-223 ALKHLELAS
+223 LARS
-232 RLGRTGCSGAPN
+232 CS
-244 PGIVFQSCPSGPTQ
+244 
-258 TLQIHTEAEKCCLC
+258 CCLC

-296 IRRHFLDENMNSV
+296 IRRHFLDENMSSV

-426 LLRPQYPTI
+426 LLRPQYPSL

-524 LSTHPSDLTIA
+524 LWTHPSDLTIA

-636 FQQQPLPTGPPGSSV
+636 FQQQPLPSGLPGTTI

-664 SIKSKSQSEISLEGF
+664 SIKSQSQSEISLEGF

-707 LQARR
+707 LQDRR

-795 AGLGDGG
+795 AGLGGG
-802 GGGESPRRRSSGE
+802 SAGGSPRRRSSGE

-836 DSPSP
+836 ESPSP

-875 GGDYGALPKSV
+875 SGDYGALPKSV

-949 DKIRTSPTGHSA
+949 DKIRTSPSGHPA
-961 SPSKQEDLMISALYQ
+961 SPSKQEDLVISAL
-976 SVKAPGVR
+976 
-984 HKPGGR
+984 
-990 RAGRAGKGPGGA
+990 
-1002 RQPPAR
+1002 
-1008 IRHSSKGPSLPPP
+1008 
-1021 LPGHSSFALPSP
+1021 
-1033 WGPEAGQE
+1033 
-1041 LLSALTDPRA
+1041 
-1051 PGRGRAALPE
+1051 
-1061 RCRQQPKPRLRSEL
+1061 
-1075 LAPEPLRV
+1075 
-1083 LGAARPGAALGGQ
+1083 
-1096 RCVLTPW
+1096 
-1103 MPVFETKPF
+1103 
-1112 ATSSPPCGWATSLLG
+1112 
-1127 RISLLPF
+1127 
-1134 EGGLEKELLP
+1134 
-1144 GAAAPAP
+1144 
-1151 LLAPVSSKGSLR
+1151 
-1163 RVQEGCLIG
+1163 
-1172 SPRLP
+1172 
-1177 PPDPTAL
+1177 

>member
-1 MPGIVVFRRRWSV
+1 AESGIVVFRRRWSV

-19 VLPAIFLFLL
+19 VLPAVFLFLL

-38 VVLFGLAYNPNEA
+38 VVLFGLVYNPNET

-73 EMAIIWLSMRGGILY
+73 EVAIIWLSMRGSILY
-88 TEPRESMQYVLY
+88 TEPRDSMQYVLY
-100 VRLAILL
+100 VRLAILV
-107 IEFIYAIVGIVWLT
+107 IEFVYAIVGIVWLT
-121 HYYNSCNDVTAKNV
+121 QYYTSCNDITAKSV

-154 FCVFDPTGRTFVKL
+154 LCVFDPTGRTFVKL

-180 YNLRSHPHP
+180 YNLRHRLEEGQASSWTRRLKVFLCCTRTKDSQSDAYSEIAYLFAEFFRDLDIVPSDIIAGLVLLRQRQRAKRNAVLDEANNDILAFLSGMP
-189 HAQATAGPAVSLGS
+189 VTRNTKYLDLKNAQEMQRYKEVCYYMLFALAAYGWPIYLM
-203 RPLLTEHP
+203 RKP
-211 TEPPMAASQKME
+211 TCG
-223 ALKHLELAS
+223 LCRLARS
-232 RLGRTGCSGAPN
+232 CS
-244 PGIVFQSCPSGPTQ
+244 C
-258 TLQIHTEAEKCCLC
+258 CCLC

-277 FAPGVTIEED
+277 YAPSVTIEED

-296 IRRHFLDENMNSV
+296 IRRHFLDENMTSV

-330 HDKKKVVISIRGT
+330 HEKKKVVISIRGT

-426 LLRPQYPTI
+426 LLRPQYPSL

-487 LQRST
+487 LQRSN
-492 KPKWRIIIGA
+492 KPKWRIIVGA

-513 EAEVTAMASNR
+513 ETEENSVTSNR
-524 LSTHPSDLTIA
+524 LWTHPSDLTIA

-555 PAEHCCCCEQEEPTY
+555 PAEQCCCCEQEDPTY

-636 FQQQPLPTGPPGSSV
+636 FQSQPLPSGPSVQIGTGAITVDRRNSST
-651 HSLEPPPAAQRSS
+651 
-664 SIKSKSQSEISLEGF
+664 KSKSHSEISLEGF
-679 YETKALSPARKDPVE
+679 YETKPLSPVQKDPVE
-694 LLLLTTQERLSVE
+694 LLLLDTKERLSVE
-707 LQARR
+707 LQDRR

-747 HAVMERDEGH
+747 HAVMEKDETH
-757 CFYIDPAIPEEN
+757 CFYIDPVIPEEN

-782 SLSKHSQD
+782 SLSKHSQE
-790 TQPLE
+790 TQAPDNVLNS
-795 AGLGDGG
+795 GG
-802 GGGESPRRRSSGE
+802 TTPQRRCSE
-815 EGGSSPAPARG
+815 EGASSEGDRLSLAPRE
-826 ELTLHNGRLG
+826 ELSLQNGRLT
-836 DSPSP
+836 DVPSP

-864 DLYCMM
+864 DIYCMM
-870 LSESP
+870 VSDSSSDFAEM
-875 GGDYGALPKSV
+875 PKSV
-886 SEQEILLRAQYEPN
+886 SDQEILLRAQYEPN

-931 ELMDLT
+931 ELMDIT
-937 PTGLSSQECLAA
+937 PTGVSSQECLAT
-949 DKIRTSPTGHSA
+949 DKIRTSTPSGHVT
-961 SPSKQEDLMISALYQ
+961 SPAKQDDLMISAL
-976 SVKAPGVR
+976 
-984 HKPGGR
+984 
-990 RAGRAGKGPGGA
+990 
-1002 RQPPAR
+1002 
-1008 IRHSSKGPSLPPP
+1008 
-1021 LPGHSSFALPSP
+1021 
-1033 WGPEAGQE
+1033 
-1041 LLSALTDPRA
+1041 
-1051 PGRGRAALPE
+1051 
-1061 RCRQQPKPRLRSEL
+1061 
-1075 LAPEPLRV
+1075 
-1083 LGAARPGAALGGQ
+1083 
-1096 RCVLTPW
+1096 
-1103 MPVFETKPF
+1103 
-1112 ATSSPPCGWATSLLG
+1112 
-1127 RISLLPF
+1127 
-1134 EGGLEKELLP
+1134 
-1144 GAAAPAP
+1144 
-1151 LLAPVSSKGSLR
+1151 
-1163 RVQEGCLIG
+1163 
-1172 SPRLP
+1172 
-1177 PPDPTAL
+1177 

>member
-1 MPGIVVFRRRWSV
+1 LLFRRRWSV

-19 VLPAIFLFLL
+19 VLPAVFLFLL

-38 VVLFGLAYNPNEA
+38 VVLFGLVYNPNET

-73 EMAIIWLSMRGGILY
+73 EVAIIWLSMRGSILY
-88 TEPRESMQYVLY
+88 TEPRDSMQYVLY
-100 VRLAILL
+100 VRLAILV
-107 IEFIYAIVGIVWLT
+107 IEFVYAIVGIVWLT
-121 HYYNSCNDVTAKNV
+121 QYYTSCNDITAKSV

-154 FCVFDPTGRTFVKL
+154 LCVFDPTGRTFVKL

-180 YNLRSHPHP
+180 YNLRHRLEEGQASSWTRRLKVFLCCTRTKDSQSDAYSEIAYLFAEFFRDLDIVPSDIIAGLVLLRQRQRAKRNAVLDEANNDILAFLSGMP
-189 HAQATAGPAVSLGS
+189 VTRNTKYLDLKNAQEMQRYKEVCYYMLFALAAYGWPMYLM
-203 RPLLTEHP
+203 RKP
-211 TEPPMAASQKME
+211 TCG
-223 ALKHLELAS
+223 LCRLARS
-232 RLGRTGCSGAPN
+232 CS
-244 PGIVFQSCPSGPTQ
+244 C
-258 TLQIHTEAEKCCLC
+258 CCLC

-277 FAPGVTIEED
+277 YAPSVTIEED

-296 IRRHFLDENMNSV
+296 IRRHFLDENMTSV

-426 LLRPQYPTI
+426 LLRPQYPSL

-459 TAVVLGKDLVPRI
+459 TAVVLGKDLVPRQVEKPLNSLTSICCSILRI

-487 LQRST
+487 LQRSN
-492 KPKWRIIIGA
+492 KPKWRIIVGA

-513 EAEVTAMASNR
+513 EREENSVTSNR
-524 LSTHPSDLTIA
+524 LWTHPSDLTIA

-555 PAEHCCCCEQEEPTY
+555 PAEQCCCCEQEDPTY

-636 FQQQPLPTGPPGSSV
+636 FQSQPLPSGPSIQIGTGAITV
-651 HSLEPPPAAQRSS
+651 DRRNS
-664 SIKSKSQSEISLEGF
+664 SIKSKSHSEISLEGF
-679 YETKALSPARKDPVE
+679 YETKALSPVQKDPVE
-694 LLLLTTQERLSVE
+694 LLLLDTKERLSVE
-707 LQARR
+707 LQDRR

-747 HAVMERDEGH
+747 HAVMEKDETH
-757 CFYIDPAIPEEN
+757 CFYIDPVIPEEN

-782 SLSKHSQD
+782 SLSKHSQE
-790 TQPLE
+790 TQPPDTVLNS
-795 AGLGDGG
+795 GG
-802 GGGESPRRRSSGE
+802 TTPQRRCSE
-815 EGGSSPAPARG
+815 EGASSEGDRVSLAPHE
-826 ELTLHNGRLG
+826 ELSLQNGRLT
-836 DSPSP
+836 DVPSP

-864 DLYCMM
+864 DIYCMM
-870 LSESP
+870 VSDSSSDFAEM
-875 GGDYGALPKSV
+875 PKSV
-886 SEQEILLRAQYEPN
+886 SDQEILLRAQYEPN

-931 ELMDLT
+931 ELMDIT
-937 PTGLSSQECLAA
+937 PTGVSSQECLAT
-949 DKIRTSPTGHSA
+949 DKIRTSTPSGHVT
-961 SPSKQEDLMISALYQ
+961 SPAKQEDLMISAL
-976 SVKAPGVR
+976 
-984 HKPGGR
+984 
-990 RAGRAGKGPGGA
+990 
-1002 RQPPAR
+1002 
-1008 IRHSSKGPSLPPP
+1008 
-1021 LPGHSSFALPSP
+1021 
-1033 WGPEAGQE
+1033 
-1041 LLSALTDPRA
+1041 
-1051 PGRGRAALPE
+1051 
-1061 RCRQQPKPRLRSEL
+1061 
-1075 LAPEPLRV
+1075 
-1083 LGAARPGAALGGQ
+1083 
-1096 RCVLTPW
+1096 
-1103 MPVFETKPF
+1103 
-1112 ATSSPPCGWATSLLG
+1112 
-1127 RISLLPF
+1127 
-1134 EGGLEKELLP
+1134 
-1144 GAAAPAP
+1144 
-1151 LLAPVSSKGSLR
+1151 
-1163 RVQEGCLIG
+1163 
-1172 SPRLP
+1172 
-1177 PPDPTAL
+1177 

>member
-19 VLPAIFLFLL
+19 VLPAVFLFLL

-38 VVLFGLAYNPNEA
+38 VVLFGLVYNPNET

-73 EMAIIWLSMRGGILY
+73 EVAIIWLSMRGSILY
-88 TEPRESMQYVLY
+88 TEPRDSMQYVLY
-100 VRLAILL
+100 VRLAILV
-107 IEFIYAIVGIVWLT
+107 IEFVYAIVGIVWLT
-121 HYYNSCNDVTAKNV
+121 QYYTSCNDITAKSV

-154 FCVFDPTGRTFVKL
+154 LCVFDPTGRTFVKL

-180 YNLRSHPHP
+180 YNLRHRLEEGQASSWTRRLKVFLCCTRTKDSQSDAYSEIAYLFAEFFRDLDIVPSDIIAGLVLLRQRQRAKRNAVLDEANNDILAFLSGMP
-189 HAQATAGPAVSLGS
+189 VTRNTKYLDLKNAQEMQRYKEVCYYMLFALAAYGWPIYLM
-203 RPLLTEHP
+203 RKP
-211 TEPPMAASQKME
+211 TCG
-223 ALKHLELAS
+223 LCRLARS
-232 RLGRTGCSGAPN
+232 CS
-244 PGIVFQSCPSGPTQ
+244 C
-258 TLQIHTEAEKCCLC
+258 CCLC

-277 FAPGVTIEED
+277 YAPSVTIEED

-296 IRRHFLDENMNSV
+296 IRRHFLDENMTSV

-426 LLRPQYPTI
+426 LLRPQYPSL

-459 TAVVLGKDLVPRI
+459 TAVVLGKDLVPRQVEKI

-487 LQRST
+487 LQRSN
-492 KPKWRIIIGA
+492 KPKWRIIVGA

-513 EAEVTAMASNR
+513 ETEENSVTSNR
-524 LSTHPSDLTIA
+524 LWTHPSDLTIA

-555 PAEHCCCCEQEEPTY
+555 PAEQCCCCEQEDPTY

-636 FQQQPLPTGPPGSSV
+636 FQSQPLPSEPSVQIGTGAITVDRRNSST
-651 HSLEPPPAAQRSS
+651 
-664 SIKSKSQSEISLEGF
+664 KSKSHSEISLEGF
-679 YETKALSPARKDPVE
+679 YETKPLSPVQKDPVE
-694 LLLLTTQERLSVE
+694 LLLLDTKERLSVE
-707 LQARR
+707 LQDRR

-747 HAVMERDEGH
+747 HAVMEKDETH
-757 CFYIDPAIPEEN
+757 CFYIDPVIPEEN

-782 SLSKHSQD
+782 SLSKHSQE
-790 TQPLE
+790 TQPPDNVLNS
-795 AGLGDGG
+795 GG
-802 GGGESPRRRSSGE
+802 TTPQRRCSE
-815 EGGSSPAPARG
+815 EGASSEGERVSLAPRE
-826 ELTLHNGRLG
+826 ELSLQNGRLT
-836 DSPSP
+836 DVPSP

-864 DLYCMM
+864 DIYCMM
-870 LSESP
+870 VSDSSSDFAEM
-875 GGDYGALPKSV
+875 PKSV
-886 SEQEILLRAQYEPN
+886 SDQEILLRAQYEPN

-931 ELMDLT
+931 ELMDIT
-937 PTGLSSQECLAA
+937 PTGVSSQECLATE
-949 DKIRTSPTGHSA
+949 KIRTSTPSGHVT
-961 SPSKQEDLMISALYQ
+961 SPAKQDDLMISAL
-976 SVKAPGVR
+976 
-984 HKPGGR
+984 
-990 RAGRAGKGPGGA
+990 
-1002 RQPPAR
+1002 
-1008 IRHSSKGPSLPPP
+1008 
-1021 LPGHSSFALPSP
+1021 
-1033 WGPEAGQE
+1033 
-1041 LLSALTDPRA
+1041 
-1051 PGRGRAALPE
+1051 
-1061 RCRQQPKPRLRSEL
+1061 
-1075 LAPEPLRV
+1075 
-1083 LGAARPGAALGGQ
+1083 
-1096 RCVLTPW
+1096 
-1103 MPVFETKPF
+1103 
-1112 ATSSPPCGWATSLLG
+1112 
-1127 RISLLPF
+1127 
-1134 EGGLEKELLP
+1134 
-1144 GAAAPAP
+1144 
-1151 LLAPVSSKGSLR
+1151 
-1163 RVQEGCLIG
+1163 
-1172 SPRLP
+1172 
-1177 PPDPTAL
+1177 

>member
-29 HTTWFVILS
+29 HTTWFIILS
-38 VVLFGLAYNPNEA
+38 VVLFGLAYNPNET

-73 EMAIIWLSMRGGILY
+73 EVAIIWLSMRGSILY
-88 TEPRESMQYVLY
+88 TEPRDSMQYVLY
-100 VRLAILL
+100 VRLAILV
-107 IEFIYAIVGIVWLT
+107 IEFVYAIVGIVWLT
-121 HYYNSCNDVTAKNV
+121 QYYSSCNDVTAKSV

-154 FCVFDPTGRTFVKL
+154 LCVFDPTGRTFVKL

-180 YNLRSHPHP
+180 YNLRHRLEEG
-189 HAQATAGPAVSLGS
+189 QASSWTRRLKVFLCCTRTKDSQSDAYSEIAYLFAEFFRDLDIVPSDIIAGLVLLRQRQRAKRNAVLDEANNDILAFLSGMPVTRNTKYLDLKNSQEMLRYKEVCYYMLFALAAYGWPMYLM
-203 RPLLTEHP
+203 RKP
-211 TEPPMAASQKME
+211 TCG
-223 ALKHLELAS
+223 LCRLARS
-232 RLGRTGCSGAPN
+232 CS
-244 PGIVFQSCPSGPTQ
+244 C
-258 TLQIHTEAEKCCLC
+258 CCLC

-277 FAPGVTIEED
+277 YAPGVTIEED

-296 IRRHFLDENMNSV
+296 IRRHFLDENMTSV

-330 HDKKKVVISIRGT
+330 HEKKKVVISIRGT

-426 LLRPQYPTI
+426 LLRPQYPTL
-435 KCFAYSPPGGL
+435 KCYAYSPPGGL

-487 LQRST
+487 LQRSNN
-492 KPKWRIIIGA
+492 PKWRIIVGA

-513 EAEVTAMASNR
+513 ELEVNSVTSNR
-524 LSTHPSDLTIA
+524 LWTHPSDLTIA

-555 PAEHCCCCEQEEPTY
+555 PDEQCCCCDQEDPTY

-628 VDLTPELI
+628 VDLNPELI
-636 FQQQPLPTGPPGSSV
+636 FQNQPLPNRPSV
-651 HSLEPPPAAQRSS
+651 HIGIGDIAVDRKNSS
-664 SIKSKSQSEISLEGF
+664 TKSKAHSEISLEGF
-679 YETKALSPARKDPVE
+679 YETKLLSPVQKDPVE
-694 LLLLTTQERLSVE
+694 LLLLDTKERLSVE
-707 LQARR
+707 LQDRR

-747 HAVMERDEGH
+747 HAVMEKDETH

-782 SLSKHSQD
+782 SLSKHSQE
-790 TQPLE
+790 TQPPE
-795 AGLGDGG
+795 ALHNSGG
-802 GGGESPRRRSSGE
+802 TTPQRRCSDEGAGSDTDHVSITPRE
-815 EGGSSPAPARG
+815 
-826 ELTLHNGRLG
+826 ELTLQNGRLS
-836 DSPSP
+836 DAPSP

-864 DLYCMM
+864 DIYCMM
-870 LSESP
+870 VSDSTNDFTEM
-875 GGDYGALPKSV
+875 PKSV
-886 SEQEILLRAQYEPN
+886 SDQEILLRAQYEPN

-931 ELMDLT
+931 ELMDIT
-937 PTGLSSQECLAA
+937 PTGMSSQECLAT
-949 DKIRTSPTGHSA
+949 DKIRTSTPTGNVT
-961 SPSKQEDLMISALYQ
+961 SPAKQEELVISAL
-976 SVKAPGVR
+976 
-984 HKPGGR
+984 
-990 RAGRAGKGPGGA
+990 
-1002 RQPPAR
+1002 
-1008 IRHSSKGPSLPPP
+1008 
-1021 LPGHSSFALPSP
+1021 
-1033 WGPEAGQE
+1033 
-1041 LLSALTDPRA
+1041 
-1051 PGRGRAALPE
+1051 
-1061 RCRQQPKPRLRSEL
+1061 
-1075 LAPEPLRV
+1075 
-1083 LGAARPGAALGGQ
+1083 
-1096 RCVLTPW
+1096 
-1103 MPVFETKPF
+1103 
-1112 ATSSPPCGWATSLLG
+1112 
-1127 RISLLPF
+1127 
-1134 EGGLEKELLP
+1134 
-1144 GAAAPAP
+1144 
-1151 LLAPVSSKGSLR
+1151 
-1163 RVQEGCLIG
+1163 
-1172 SPRLP
+1172 
-1177 PPDPTAL
+1177 

>member
-1 MPGIVVFRRRWSV
+1 AESGIVVFRRRWSV

-19 VLPAIFLFLL
+19 VLPAVFLFLL

-38 VVLFGLAYNPNEA
+38 VVLFGLVYNPNET

-73 EMAIIWLSMRGGILY
+73 EVAIIWLSMRGSILY
-88 TEPRESMQYVLY
+88 TEPRDSMQYVLY
-100 VRLAILL
+100 VRLAILV
-107 IEFIYAIVGIVWLT
+107 IEFVYAIVGIVWLT
-121 HYYNSCNDVTAKNV
+121 QYYTSCNDITAKSV

-154 FCVFDPTGRTFVKL
+154 LCVFDPTGRTFVKL

-180 YNLRSHPHP
+180 YNLRHRLEEGQASSWTRRLKVFLCCTRTKDSQSDAYSEIAYLFAEFFRDLDIVPSDIIAGLVLLRQRQRAKRNAVLDEANNDILAFLSGMP
-189 HAQATAGPAVSLGS
+189 VTRNTKYLDLKNAQEMQRYKEVCYYMLFALAAYGWPIYLM
-203 RPLLTEHP
+203 RKP
-211 TEPPMAASQKME
+211 TCG
-223 ALKHLELAS
+223 LCRLARS
-232 RLGRTGCSGAPN
+232 CS
-244 PGIVFQSCPSGPTQ
+244 C
-258 TLQIHTEAEKCCLC
+258 CCLC

-277 FAPGVTIEED
+277 YAPSVTIEED

-296 IRRHFLDENMNSV
+296 IRRHFLDENMTSV

-330 HDKKKVVISIRGT
+330 HEKKKVVISIRGT

-426 LLRPQYPTI
+426 LLRPQYPSL

-459 TAVVLGKDLVPRI
+459 TAVVLGKDLVPRQVEKI

-487 LQRST
+487 LQRSN
-492 KPKWRIIIGA
+492 KPKWRIIVGA

-513 EAEVTAMASNR
+513 ETEENSVTSNR
-524 LSTHPSDLTIA
+524 LWTHPSDLTIA

-555 PAEHCCCCEQEEPTY
+555 PAEQCCCCEQEDPTY

-636 FQQQPLPTGPPGSSV
+636 FQSQPLPSGPSVQIGTGAITVDRRNSST
-651 HSLEPPPAAQRSS
+651 
-664 SIKSKSQSEISLEGF
+664 KSKSHSEISLEGF
-679 YETKALSPARKDPVE
+679 YETKPLSPVQKDPVE
-694 LLLLTTQERLSVE
+694 LLLLDTKERLSVE
-707 LQARR
+707 LQDRR

-747 HAVMERDEGH
+747 HAVMEKDETH
-757 CFYIDPAIPEEN
+757 CFYIDPVIPEEN

-782 SLSKHSQD
+782 SLSKHSQE
-790 TQPLE
+790 TQAPDNVLNS
-795 AGLGDGG
+795 GG
-802 GGGESPRRRSSGE
+802 TTPQRRCSE
-815 EGGSSPAPARG
+815 EGASSEGDRLSLAPRE
-826 ELTLHNGRLG
+826 ELSLQNGRLT
-836 DSPSP
+836 DVPSP

-864 DLYCMM
+864 DIYCMM
-870 LSESP
+870 VSDSSSDFAEM
-875 GGDYGALPKSV
+875 PKSV
-886 SEQEILLRAQYEPN
+886 SDQEILLRAQYEPN

-931 ELMDLT
+931 ELMDIT
-937 PTGLSSQECLAA
+937 PTGVSSQECLAT
-949 DKIRTSPTGHSA
+949 DKIRTSTPSGHVT
-961 SPSKQEDLMISALYQ
+961 SPAKQDDLMISAL
-976 SVKAPGVR
+976 
-984 HKPGGR
+984 
-990 RAGRAGKGPGGA
+990 
-1002 RQPPAR
+1002 
-1008 IRHSSKGPSLPPP
+1008 
-1021 LPGHSSFALPSP
+1021 
-1033 WGPEAGQE
+1033 
-1041 LLSALTDPRA
+1041 
-1051 PGRGRAALPE
+1051 
-1061 RCRQQPKPRLRSEL
+1061 
-1075 LAPEPLRV
+1075 
-1083 LGAARPGAALGGQ
+1083 
-1096 RCVLTPW
+1096 
-1103 MPVFETKPF
+1103 
-1112 ATSSPPCGWATSLLG
+1112 
-1127 RISLLPF
+1127 
-1134 EGGLEKELLP
+1134 
-1144 GAAAPAP
+1144 
-1151 LLAPVSSKGSLR
+1151 
-1163 RVQEGCLIG
+1163 
-1172 SPRLP
+1172 
-1177 PPDPTAL
+1177 

>member
-19 VLPAIFLFLL
+19 VLPAVFLFLL
-29 HTTWFVILS
+29 HTTWFIILS
-38 VVLFGLAYNPNEA
+38 VVLFGLAYNPHEP

-66 LLSCMIA
+66 LLSCIIA
-73 EMAIIWLSMRGGILY
+73 ELAIMWLSMRGSILY
-88 TEPRESMQYVLY
+88 TEPRDSMQYVLY
-100 VRLAILL
+100 VRLAILV
-107 IEFIYAIVGIVWLT
+107 IEFVYAIVGIVWLSQSYT
-121 HYYNSCNDVTAKNV
+121 ACNDLTAKSV

-154 FCVFDPTGRTFVKL
+154 LCVFDPTGRTFVKL

-180 YNLRSHPHP
+180 YNLRHRLEEGQASSWTRRLKVFLCCTRTKDSQSDAYSEIAYLFAEFFRDLDIVPSDIIAGLVLLRQRQRAKRSAVLDEANNDILAFLSGMPVTRNTKYLDLKNAHEMQRYREVCYYMLFALAAYGWPIYLMRKPTCGLCRLARSCSVFPGHPADPCHGTNGIF
-189 HAQATAGPAVSLGS
+189 QLGI
-203 RPLLTEHP
+203 P
-211 TEPPMAASQKME
+211 
-223 ALKHLELAS
+223 
-232 RLGRTGCSGAPN
+232 
-244 PGIVFQSCPSGPTQ
+244 
-258 TLQIHTEAEKCCLC
+258 
-272 PSRPR
+272 
-277 FAPGVTIEED
+277 VTILSPD
-287 NCCGCNAIA
+287 
-296 IRRHFLDENMNSV
+296 S
-309 DIVYTSCH
+309 
-317 DAVYETPFYVAVD
+317 VYETPFYVAVD

-426 LLRPQYPTI
+426 LLRPQYPSL

-459 TAVVLGKDLVPRI
+459 TAVVLGKDLVPRQVERLFLFCPHIIHCLI

-492 KPKWRIIIGA
+492 KPKWRIIVGA

-513 EAEVTAMASNR
+513 EPAERSVPSQR
-524 LSTHPSDLTIA
+524 LWAHPSDLSIA

-548 IHVVHNH
+548 IHVVHTH
-555 PAEHCCCCEQEEPTY
+555 PAEHGCCCEQEDPTY

-636 FQQQPLPTGPPGSSV
+636 FQSQPLPSGSGVGSGLDGWNGGSGV
-651 HSLEPPPAAQRSS
+651 GSG
-664 SIKSKSQSEISLEGF
+664 SKSHSEISLEGF
-679 YETKALSPARKDPVE
+679 YETKPLSPARKDPVE
-694 LLLLTTQERLSVE
+694 LLLLDTKERLSVE
-707 LQARR
+707 LQDRR

-747 HAVMERDEGH
+747 HAVMEKDESH

-769 PSLSSRTELLAAD
+769 HSLSSRTELLAAD
-782 SLSKHSQD
+782 SLSKHSQE
-790 TQPLE
+790 TQAPEHVLSSGGTTPQRRDS
-795 AGLGDGG
+795 AGSAGERGG
-802 GGGESPRRRSSGE
+802 SASPRE
-815 EGGSSPAPARG
+815 EPALP
-826 ELTLHNGRLG
+826 NGRLA
-836 DSPSP
+836 DVPSP

-864 DLYCMM
+864 DIYCMM
-870 LSESP
+870 VSDSSGEFP
-875 GGDYGALPKSV
+875 EIPKSV

-916 SGISVSPSFPLSSSG
+916 SGISVSPSLPLSSSG
-931 ELMDLT
+931 ELMDST
-937 PTGLSSQECLAA
+937 PTGASSQEFLAT
-949 DKIRTSPTGHSA
+949 DKIRTS
-961 SPSKQEDLMISALYQ
+961 SPAKQDELVISAL
-976 SVKAPGVR
+976 
-984 HKPGGR
+984 
-990 RAGRAGKGPGGA
+990 
-1002 RQPPAR
+1002 
-1008 IRHSSKGPSLPPP
+1008 
-1021 LPGHSSFALPSP
+1021 
-1033 WGPEAGQE
+1033 
-1041 LLSALTDPRA
+1041 
-1051 PGRGRAALPE
+1051 
-1061 RCRQQPKPRLRSEL
+1061 
-1075 LAPEPLRV
+1075 
-1083 LGAARPGAALGGQ
+1083 
-1096 RCVLTPW
+1096 
-1103 MPVFETKPF
+1103 
-1112 ATSSPPCGWATSLLG
+1112 
-1127 RISLLPF
+1127 
-1134 EGGLEKELLP
+1134 
-1144 GAAAPAP
+1144 
-1151 LLAPVSSKGSLR
+1151 
-1163 RVQEGCLIG
+1163 
-1172 SPRLP
+1172 
-1177 PPDPTAL
+1177 

>member
-19 VLPAIFLFLL
+19 VLPAVFLFLL

-38 VVLFGLAYNPNEA
+38 VVLFGLVYNPNET

-73 EMAIIWLSMRGGILY
+73 ELAIIWLSMRGSILY
-88 TEPRESMQYVLY
+88 TEPRDSMQYVLY
-100 VRLAILL
+100 VRLAILV
-107 IEFIYAIVGIVWLT
+107 IEFVYAIVGIVWLT
-121 HYYNSCNDVTAKNV
+121 QYYTSCNDITAKSV

-154 FCVFDPTGRTFVKL
+154 LCVFDPTGRTFVKL

-180 YNLRSHPHP
+180 YNLRHRLEEGQASSWTRRLKVFLCCTRTKDSQSDAYSEIAYLFAEFFRDLDIVPSDIIAGLVLLRQRQRAKRSAVLDEANNDILAFLSGMP
-189 HAQATAGPAVSLGS
+189 VTRNTKYLDLKNAQEMQRYREVCYYMLFALAAYGWPIYLM
-203 RPLLTEHP
+203 RKP
-211 TEPPMAASQKME
+211 TCG
-223 ALKHLELAS
+223 LCRLARS
-232 RLGRTGCSGAPN
+232 CS
-244 PGIVFQSCPSGPTQ
+244 C
-258 TLQIHTEAEKCCLC
+258 CCLC

-277 FAPGVTIEED
+277 YAPGVTIEED

-296 IRRHFLDENMNSV
+296 IRRHFLDENMTSV

-426 LLRPQYPTI
+426 LLRPQYPSL

-459 TAVVLGKDLVPRI
+459 TAVVLGKDLVPRQVEKI

-492 KPKWRIIIGA
+492 KPKWRIIVGA

-513 EAEVTAMASNR
+513 EPEENSVTSNR
-524 LSTHPSDLTIA
+524 LWTHPSDLTIA

-555 PAEHCCCCEQEEPTY
+555 PAEQCCCCEQEDPTY

-636 FQQQPLPTGPPGSSV
+636 FQSQPLPSCPSVQIGTGAIPADRRNSST
-651 HSLEPPPAAQRSS
+651 
-664 SIKSKSQSEISLEGF
+664 KSKSHSEISLEGF
-679 YETKALSPARKDPVE
+679 YETKPLSPVQKDPVE
-694 LLLLTTQERLSVE
+694 LLLLDTKERLSVE
-707 LQARR
+707 LQDRR

-747 HAVMERDEGH
+747 HAVMEKDETH
-757 CFYIDPAIPEEN
+757 CFYIDPVIPEEN

-782 SLSKHSQD
+782 SLSKHSQE
-790 TQPLE
+790 TQPPENVLNSGGTTPQRRCSAE
-795 AGLGDGG
+795 GTGSDG
-802 GGGESPRRRSSGE
+802 ERTSLSPRE
-815 EGGSSPAPARG
+815 EPA
-826 ELTLHNGRLG
+826 LHNGRLA
-836 DSPSP
+836 DVPSP

-864 DLYCMM
+864 DIYCMM
-870 LSESP
+870 VSDSSSDFAEI
-875 GGDYGALPKSV
+875 PKSV
-886 SEQEILLRAQYEPN
+886 SDQEILLRAQYEPN

-931 ELMDLT
+931 ELMDIT
-937 PTGLSSQECLAA
+937 PTGVSSQECLAT
-949 DKIRTSPTGHSA
+949 DKIRTSTPSGHVTSPT
-961 SPSKQEDLMISALYQ
+961 KQDDLMISAL
-976 SVKAPGVR
+976 
-984 HKPGGR
+984 
-990 RAGRAGKGPGGA
+990 
-1002 RQPPAR
+1002 
-1008 IRHSSKGPSLPPP
+1008 
-1021 LPGHSSFALPSP
+1021 
-1033 WGPEAGQE
+1033 
-1041 LLSALTDPRA
+1041 
-1051 PGRGRAALPE
+1051 
-1061 RCRQQPKPRLRSEL
+1061 
-1075 LAPEPLRV
+1075 
-1083 LGAARPGAALGGQ
+1083 
-1096 RCVLTPW
+1096 
-1103 MPVFETKPF
+1103 
-1112 ATSSPPCGWATSLLG
+1112 
-1127 RISLLPF
+1127 
-1134 EGGLEKELLP
+1134 
-1144 GAAAPAP
+1144 
-1151 LLAPVSSKGSLR
+1151 
-1163 RVQEGCLIG
+1163 
-1172 SPRLP
+1172 
-1177 PPDPTAL
+1177 

>member
-19 VLPAIFLFLL
+19 VLPAVFLFLL

-38 VVLFGLAYNPNEA
+38 VVLFGLVYNPNES

-73 EMAIIWLSMRGGILY
+73 EVAIIWLSMRGSILY
-88 TEPRESMQYVLY
+88 TEPRDSMQYVLY
-100 VRLAILL
+100 VRLAILV
-107 IEFIYAIVGIVWLT
+107 IEFVYAIVGIVWLT
-121 HYYNSCNDVTAKNV
+121 QYYASCNDITAKSV

-154 FCVFDPTGRTFVKL
+154 LCVFDPTGRTFVKL

-180 YNLRSHPHP
+180 YNLRHRLEEGQASSWTRRLKVFLCCTRTKDSQSDAYSEIAYLFAEFFRDLDIVPSDIIAGLVLLRQRQRAKRNAVLDEANNDILAFLSGMP
-189 HAQATAGPAVSLGS
+189 VTRNTKYLDLKNAQEMQRYKEVCYYMLFALAAYGWPIYLM
-203 RPLLTEHP
+203 RNP
-211 TEPPMAASQKME
+211 TCG
-223 ALKHLELAS
+223 LCRLARS
-232 RLGRTGCSGAPN
+232 CS
-244 PGIVFQSCPSGPTQ
+244 C
-258 TLQIHTEAEKCCLC
+258 CCLC

-277 FAPGVTIEED
+277 YAPSVTIEED

-296 IRRHFLDENMNSV
+296 IRRHFLDENMTSV

-426 LLRPQYPTI
+426 LLRPQYPSL

-459 TAVVLGKDLVPRI
+459 TAVVLGKDLVPRQVEKI

-487 LQRST
+487 LQRSN
-492 KPKWRIIIGA
+492 KPKWRIIVGA

-513 EAEVTAMASNR
+513 ETEENSVTSNR
-524 LSTHPSDLTIA
+524 LWTHPSDLTIA

-555 PAEHCCCCEQEEPTY
+555 PAEQCCCCEQEDPTY

-636 FQQQPLPTGPPGSSV
+636 FQSQPLPSGPSVQIGTGALTVDRRNSST
-651 HSLEPPPAAQRSS
+651 
-664 SIKSKSQSEISLEGF
+664 KSKSHSEISLEGF
-679 YETKALSPARKDPVE
+679 YETKPLSPVQKDPVE
-694 LLLLTTQERLSVE
+694 LLLLDTKERLSVE
-707 LQARR
+707 LQDRR

-747 HAVMERDEGH
+747 HAVMEKDETH
-757 CFYIDPAIPEEN
+757 CFYIDPVIPEEN

-782 SLSKHSQD
+782 SLSKHSQE
-790 TQPLE
+790 TQPPDNILNS
-795 AGLGDGG
+795 GG
-802 GGGESPRRRSSGE
+802 TTPQRRCSE
-815 EGGSSPAPARG
+815 EGPSSEGDQVSLAPRE
-826 ELTLHNGRLG
+826 ELSLQNGRLT
-836 DSPSP
+836 DVPSP

-864 DLYCMM
+864 DIYCMM
-870 LSESP
+870 VSDSSSDFAEM
-875 GGDYGALPKSV
+875 PKSV
-886 SEQEILLRAQYEPN
+886 SDQEILLRAQYEPN

-931 ELMDLT
+931 ELMDIS
-937 PTGLSSQECLAA
+937 PTGVSSQECLATE
-949 DKIRTSPTGHSA
+949 KIRTSTPSGNVT
-961 SPSKQEDLMISALYQ
+961 SPAKQDDLMISAL
-976 SVKAPGVR
+976 
-984 HKPGGR
+984 
-990 RAGRAGKGPGGA
+990 
-1002 RQPPAR
+1002 
-1008 IRHSSKGPSLPPP
+1008 
-1021 LPGHSSFALPSP
+1021 
-1033 WGPEAGQE
+1033 
-1041 LLSALTDPRA
+1041 
-1051 PGRGRAALPE
+1051 
-1061 RCRQQPKPRLRSEL
+1061 
-1075 LAPEPLRV
+1075 
-1083 LGAARPGAALGGQ
+1083 
-1096 RCVLTPW
+1096 
-1103 MPVFETKPF
+1103 
-1112 ATSSPPCGWATSLLG
+1112 
-1127 RISLLPF
+1127 
-1134 EGGLEKELLP
+1134 
-1144 GAAAPAP
+1144 
-1151 LLAPVSSKGSLR
+1151 
-1163 RVQEGCLIG
+1163 
-1172 SPRLP
+1172 
-1177 PPDPTAL
+1177 

>member
-19 VLPAIFLFLL
+19 VLPAVFLFLL

-38 VVLFGLAYNPNEA
+38 VVLFGLVYNPNET

-73 EMAIIWLSMRGGILY
+73 EVAIIWLSMRGSILY
-88 TEPRESMQYVLY
+88 TEPRDSMQYVLY
-100 VRLAILL
+100 VRLAILV
-107 IEFIYAIVGIVWLT
+107 IEFVYAIVGIVWLMQ
-121 HYYNSCNDVTAKNV
+121 YYTSCNDITAKSV
-135 TLGMVVC
+135 TLGTYLEC
-142 NWVVILSVCITV
+142 GLGAFLVCITV
-154 FCVFDPTGRTFVKL
+154 LCVFDPTGRTFVKL

-180 YNLRSHPHP
+180 YNLRHRLEEGQASSWTRRLKVFLCCTRTKDSQSDAYSEIAYLFAEFFRDLDIVPSDIIAGLVLLRQRQRAKRNAVLDEANNDILAFLSGMP
-189 HAQATAGPAVSLGS
+189 VTRNTKYLDLKNAQEMQRYKEVCYYMLFALAAYGWPIYLM
-203 RPLLTEHP
+203 RKP
-211 TEPPMAASQKME
+211 TCG
-223 ALKHLELAS
+223 LCRLARS
-232 RLGRTGCSGAPN
+232 CS
-244 PGIVFQSCPSGPTQ
+244 C
-258 TLQIHTEAEKCCLC
+258 CCLC

-277 FAPGVTIEED
+277 YAPGVTIEED

-296 IRRHFLDENMNSV
+296 IRRHFLDENMTSV

-426 LLRPQYPTI
+426 LLRPQYPSL

-459 TAVVLGKDLVPRI
+459 TAVVLGKDLVPRQVEKI

-487 LQRST
+487 LQRSN
-492 KPKWRIIIGA
+492 KPKWRIIVGA

-513 EAEVTAMASNR
+513 ETEENSVTSNR
-524 LSTHPSDLTIA
+524 LWTHPSDLTIA

-555 PAEHCCCCEQEEPTY
+555 PAEQCCCCEQEDPTY

-636 FQQQPLPTGPPGSSV
+636 FQNQPLPSGPSVQIGTGAITVDRRNSST
-651 HSLEPPPAAQRSS
+651 
-664 SIKSKSQSEISLEGF
+664 KSKSHSEISLEGF
-679 YETKALSPARKDPVE
+679 YETKPLSPVQKDPVE
-694 LLLLTTQERLSVE
+694 LLLLDTKERLSVE
-707 LQARR
+707 LQDRR

-747 HAVMERDEGH
+747 HAVMEKDETH
-757 CFYIDPAIPEEN
+757 CFYIDPVIPEEN

-782 SLSKHSQD
+782 SLSKHSQE
-790 TQPLE
+790 TQAPDNVLNS
-795 AGLGDGG
+795 GG
-802 GGGESPRRRSSGE
+802 TTPQRRCSE
-815 EGGSSPAPARG
+815 EGASSEGDRVSLAPRE
-826 ELTLHNGRLG
+826 ELSLQNGRLT
-836 DSPSP
+836 DVPSP

-864 DLYCMM
+864 DIYCMM
-870 LSESP
+870 VSDSSSDFAEM
-875 GGDYGALPKSV
+875 PKSV
-886 SEQEILLRAQYEPN
+886 SDQEILLRAQYEPN

-931 ELMDLT
+931 ELMDIT
-937 PTGLSSQECLAA
+937 PTGVSSQECLAT
-949 DKIRTSPTGHSA
+949 DKIRTSTPSGHVT
-961 SPSKQEDLMISALYQ
+961 SPAKQDDLMISAL
-976 SVKAPGVR
+976 
-984 HKPGGR
+984 
-990 RAGRAGKGPGGA
+990 
-1002 RQPPAR
+1002 
-1008 IRHSSKGPSLPPP
+1008 
-1021 LPGHSSFALPSP
+1021 
-1033 WGPEAGQE
+1033 
-1041 LLSALTDPRA
+1041 
-1051 PGRGRAALPE
+1051 
-1061 RCRQQPKPRLRSEL
+1061 
-1075 LAPEPLRV
+1075 
-1083 LGAARPGAALGGQ
+1083 
-1096 RCVLTPW
+1096 
-1103 MPVFETKPF
+1103 
-1112 ATSSPPCGWATSLLG
+1112 
-1127 RISLLPF
+1127 
-1134 EGGLEKELLP
+1134 
-1144 GAAAPAP
+1144 
-1151 LLAPVSSKGSLR
+1151 
-1163 RVQEGCLIG
+1163 
-1172 SPRLP
+1172 
-1177 PPDPTAL
+1177 

>member
-19 VLPAIFLFLL
+19 VLPAVFLFLL

-38 VVLFGLAYNPNEA
+38 VVLFGLVYNPNET

-73 EMAIIWLSMRGGILY
+73 ELAIIWLSMRGSILY
-88 TEPRESMQYVLY
+88 TEPRDSMQYVLY
-100 VRLAILL
+100 VRLAILV
-107 IEFIYAIVGIVWLT
+107 IEFVYAIVGIVWLT
-121 HYYNSCNDVTAKNV
+121 QYYTSCNDITAKSV

-154 FCVFDPTGRTFVKL
+154 LCVFDPTGRTFVKL

-180 YNLRSHPHP
+180 YNLRHRLEEGQASSWTRRLKVFLCCTRTKDSQSDAYSEIAYLFAEFFRDLDIVPSDIIAGLVLLRQRQRAKRNAVLDEANNDILAFLSGMP
-189 HAQATAGPAVSLGS
+189 VTRNTKYLDLKNAQEMQRYREVCYYMLFALAAYGWPIYLM
-203 RPLLTEHP
+203 RKP
-211 TEPPMAASQKME
+211 TCG
-223 ALKHLELAS
+223 LCRLARS
-232 RLGRTGCSGAPN
+232 CS
-244 PGIVFQSCPSGPTQ
+244 C
-258 TLQIHTEAEKCCLC
+258 CCLC

-277 FAPGVTIEED
+277 YAPGVTIEED

-296 IRRHFLDENMNSV
+296 IRRHFLDENMTSV

-426 LLRPQYPTI
+426 LLRPQYPSL

-492 KPKWRIIIGA
+492 KPKWRIIVGA

-513 EAEVTAMASNR
+513 EPEENSVTSNR
-524 LSTHPSDLTIA
+524 LWTHPSDLTIA

-555 PAEHCCCCEQEEPTY
+555 PAEQCCCCEQEDPTY

-636 FQQQPLPTGPPGSSV
+636 FQSQPLPSCPTVQIGTGPIPVDRRNSST
-651 HSLEPPPAAQRSS
+651 
-664 SIKSKSQSEISLEGF
+664 KSKSHSEISLEGF
-679 YETKALSPARKDPVE
+679 YETKPLSPVQKDPVE
-694 LLLLTTQERLSVE
+694 LLLLDTKERLSVE
-707 LQARR
+707 LQDRR

-747 HAVMERDEGH
+747 HAVMEKDETH

-782 SLSKHSQD
+782 SLSKHSQE
-790 TQPLE
+790 TQPPENVLNSGGTTPQRRCSAE
-795 AGLGDGG
+795 GTGSDG
-802 GGGESPRRRSSGE
+802 ERASSSPRE
-815 EGGSSPAPARG
+815 EPP
-826 ELTLHNGRLG
+826 LHNGRLA
-836 DSPSP
+836 DVPSP

-864 DLYCMM
+864 DIYCMM
-870 LSESP
+870 VSDSSSDFAEI
-875 GGDYGALPKSV
+875 PKSV
-886 SEQEILLRAQYEPN
+886 SDQEILLRAQYEPN

-931 ELMDLT
+931 ELMDIT
-937 PTGLSSQECLAA
+937 PTGVSSQECLAT
-949 DKIRTSPTGHSA
+949 DKIRTSTPSGHVT
-961 SPSKQEDLMISALYQ
+961 SPAKQDDLMISAL
-976 SVKAPGVR
+976 
-984 HKPGGR
+984 
-990 RAGRAGKGPGGA
+990 
-1002 RQPPAR
+1002 
-1008 IRHSSKGPSLPPP
+1008 
-1021 LPGHSSFALPSP
+1021 
-1033 WGPEAGQE
+1033 
-1041 LLSALTDPRA
+1041 
-1051 PGRGRAALPE
+1051 
-1061 RCRQQPKPRLRSEL
+1061 
-1075 LAPEPLRV
+1075 
-1083 LGAARPGAALGGQ
+1083 
-1096 RCVLTPW
+1096 
-1103 MPVFETKPF
+1103 
-1112 ATSSPPCGWATSLLG
+1112 
-1127 RISLLPF
+1127 
-1134 EGGLEKELLP
+1134 
-1144 GAAAPAP
+1144 
-1151 LLAPVSSKGSLR
+1151 
-1163 RVQEGCLIG
+1163 
-1172 SPRLP
+1172 
-1177 PPDPTAL
+1177 

>member
-19 VLPAIFLFLL
+19 VLPAVFLFLL

-38 VVLFGLAYNPNEA
+38 VVLFGLVYNPNET

-73 EMAIIWLSMRGGILY
+73 EVAIIWLSMRGSILY
-88 TEPRESMQYVLY
+88 TEPRDSMQYVLY
-100 VRLAILL
+100 VRLAILV
-107 IEFIYAIVGIVWLT
+107 IEFVYAIVGIVWLT
-121 HYYNSCNDVTAKNV
+121 QYYASCNDITAKSV
-135 TLGMVVC
+135 TLGTYLEC
-142 NWVVILSVCITV
+142 GLRAFLPAVCITV
-154 FCVFDPTGRTFVKL
+154 LCVFDPTGRTFVKL

-180 YNLRSHPHP
+180 YNLRHRLEEGQASSWTRRLKVFLCCTRTKDSQSDAYSEIAYLFAEFFRDLDIVPSDIIAGLVLLRQRQRAKRNAVLDEANNDILAFLSGMP
-189 HAQATAGPAVSLGS
+189 VTRNTKYLDLKNAQEMQRYKEVCYYMLFALAAYGWPIYLM
-203 RPLLTEHP
+203 RKP
-211 TEPPMAASQKME
+211 TCG
-223 ALKHLELAS
+223 LCRLA
-232 RLGRTGCSGAPN
+232 R
-244 PGIVFQSCPSGPTQ
+244 SCTC
-258 TLQIHTEAEKCCLC
+258 CCLC

-277 FAPGVTIEED
+277 YAPSVTIEED

-296 IRRHFLDENMNSV
+296 IRRHFLDENMTSV

-330 HDKKKVVISIRGT
+330 HEKKKVVISIRGT

-426 LLRPQYPTI
+426 LLRPQYPSL

-459 TAVVLGKDLVPRI
+459 TAVVLGKDLVPRQVEKI

-487 LQRST
+487 LQRSN
-492 KPKWRIIIGA
+492 KPKWRIIVGA

-513 EAEVTAMASNR
+513 ETEDNSVTSNR
-524 LSTHPSDLTIA
+524 LWTHPSDLTIA

-555 PAEHCCCCEQEEPTY
+555 PAEQCCCCEQEDPTY

-636 FQQQPLPTGPPGSSV
+636 FQSQPLPSGPSVQVGTGAITADRRNSST
-651 HSLEPPPAAQRSS
+651 
-664 SIKSKSQSEISLEGF
+664 KSKSHSEISLEGF
-679 YETKALSPARKDPVE
+679 YETKPLSPVQKDPVE
-694 LLLLTTQERLSVE
+694 LLLLDTKERLSVE
-707 LQARR
+707 LQDRR

-747 HAVMERDEGH
+747 HAVMEKDETH
-757 CFYIDPAIPEEN
+757 CFYIDPVIPEEN

-782 SLSKHSQD
+782 SLSKHSQE
-790 TQPLE
+790 TQPPDNVLNS
-795 AGLGDGG
+795 GG
-802 GGGESPRRRSSGE
+802 TTPQRRCSE
-815 EGGSSPAPARG
+815 EGASSEGDRVSLAPRE
-826 ELTLHNGRLG
+826 ELSLQNGRLT
-836 DSPSP
+836 DVPSP

-864 DLYCMM
+864 DIYCMM
-870 LSESP
+870 VSDSSSDFAEM
-875 GGDYGALPKSV
+875 PKSV
-886 SEQEILLRAQYEPN
+886 SDQEILLRAQYEPN

-931 ELMDLT
+931 ELMDIT
-937 PTGLSSQECLAA
+937 PTGVSSQECLAT
-949 DKIRTSPTGHSA
+949 DKIRTSTPSGHVT
-961 SPSKQEDLMISALYQ
+961 SPAKQDDLMISAL
-976 SVKAPGVR
+976 
-984 HKPGGR
+984 
-990 RAGRAGKGPGGA
+990 
-1002 RQPPAR
+1002 
-1008 IRHSSKGPSLPPP
+1008 
-1021 LPGHSSFALPSP
+1021 
-1033 WGPEAGQE
+1033 
-1041 LLSALTDPRA
+1041 
-1051 PGRGRAALPE
+1051 
-1061 RCRQQPKPRLRSEL
+1061 
-1075 LAPEPLRV
+1075 
-1083 LGAARPGAALGGQ
+1083 
-1096 RCVLTPW
+1096 
-1103 MPVFETKPF
+1103 
-1112 ATSSPPCGWATSLLG
+1112 
-1127 RISLLPF
+1127 
-1134 EGGLEKELLP
+1134 
-1144 GAAAPAP
+1144 
-1151 LLAPVSSKGSLR
+1151 
-1163 RVQEGCLIG
+1163 
-1172 SPRLP
+1172 
-1177 PPDPTAL
+1177 

>member
-19 VLPAIFLFLL
+19 VLPAVFLFLL

-38 VVLFGLAYNPNEA
+38 VVLFGLVYNPNET

-73 EMAIIWLSMRGGILY
+73 EVAIIWLSMRGSILY
-88 TEPRESMQYVLY
+88 TEPRDSMQYVLY
-100 VRLAILL
+100 VRLAILV
-107 IEFIYAIVGIVWLT
+107 IEFVYAIVGIVWLT
-121 HYYNSCNDVTAKNV
+121 QYYASCNDITAKSV

-154 FCVFDPTGRTFVKL
+154 LCVFDPTGRTFVKL

-180 YNLRSHPHP
+180 YNLRHRLEEGQASSWTRRLKVFLCCTRTKDSQSDAYSEIAYLFAEFFRDLDIVPSDIIAGLVLLRQRQRAKRNAVLDEANNDILAFLSGMP
-189 HAQATAGPAVSLGS
+189 VTRNTKYLDLKNAQEMQRYKEVCYYMLFALAAYGWPIYLM
-203 RPLLTEHP
+203 RKP
-211 TEPPMAASQKME
+211 TCG
-223 ALKHLELAS
+223 LCRLARS
-232 RLGRTGCSGAPN
+232 CS
-244 PGIVFQSCPSGPTQ
+244 C
-258 TLQIHTEAEKCCLC
+258 CCLC

-277 FAPGVTIEED
+277 YAPSVTIEED

-296 IRRHFLDENMNSV
+296 IRRHFLDENMTSV

-426 LLRPQYPTI
+426 LLRPQYPSL

-487 LQRST
+487 LQRSN
-492 KPKWRIIIGA
+492 KPKWRIIVGA

-513 EAEVTAMASNR
+513 ETEENSVTSNR
-524 LSTHPSDLTIA
+524 LWTHPSDLTIA

-555 PAEHCCCCEQEEPTY
+555 PAEQCCCCEQEDPTY

-636 FQQQPLPTGPPGSSV
+636 FQSQPLPSGPSVQIGTGALTVDRRNSST
-651 HSLEPPPAAQRSS
+651 
-664 SIKSKSQSEISLEGF
+664 KSKSHSEISLEGF
-679 YETKALSPARKDPVE
+679 YETKPLSPVQKDPVE
-694 LLLLTTQERLSVE
+694 LLLLDTKERLSVE
-707 LQARR
+707 LQDRR

-747 HAVMERDEGH
+747 HAVMEKDETH
-757 CFYIDPAIPEEN
+757 CFYIDPVIPEEN

-782 SLSKHSQD
+782 SLSKHSQE
-790 TQPLE
+790 TQPPDNVLNS
-795 AGLGDGG
+795 GG
-802 GGGESPRRRSSGE
+802 TTPQRRCSE
-815 EGGSSPAPARG
+815 EGASSEGDRVSLAPRE
-826 ELTLHNGRLG
+826 ELSLQNGRLT
-836 DSPSP
+836 DVPSP

-864 DLYCMM
+864 DIYCMM
-870 LSESP
+870 VSDSSSDFAEM
-875 GGDYGALPKSV
+875 PKSV
-886 SEQEILLRAQYEPN
+886 SDQEILLRAQYEPN

-906 RLFAGSTDPS
+906 RVFAGSTDPS

-931 ELMDLT
+931 ELMDIT
-937 PTGLSSQECLAA
+937 PTGVSSQECLAT
-949 DKIRTSPTGHSA
+949 DKIRTSTPSGHVT
-961 SPSKQEDLMISALYQ
+961 SPAKQDDLMISAL
-976 SVKAPGVR
+976 
-984 HKPGGR
+984 
-990 RAGRAGKGPGGA
+990 
-1002 RQPPAR
+1002 
-1008 IRHSSKGPSLPPP
+1008 
-1021 LPGHSSFALPSP
+1021 
-1033 WGPEAGQE
+1033 
-1041 LLSALTDPRA
+1041 
-1051 PGRGRAALPE
+1051 
-1061 RCRQQPKPRLRSEL
+1061 
-1075 LAPEPLRV
+1075 
-1083 LGAARPGAALGGQ
+1083 
-1096 RCVLTPW
+1096 
-1103 MPVFETKPF
+1103 
-1112 ATSSPPCGWATSLLG
+1112 
-1127 RISLLPF
+1127 
-1134 EGGLEKELLP
+1134 
-1144 GAAAPAP
+1144 
-1151 LLAPVSSKGSLR
+1151 
-1163 RVQEGCLIG
+1163 
-1172 SPRLP
+1172 
-1177 PPDPTAL
+1177 

>member
-19 VLPAIFLFLL
+19 VLPAVFLFLL

-38 VVLFGLAYNPNEA
+38 VVLFGLVYNPNET

-73 EMAIIWLSMRGGILY
+73 ELAIIWLSMRGSILY
-88 TEPRESMQYVLY
+88 TEPRDSMQYVLY
-100 VRLAILL
+100 VRLAILV
-107 IEFIYAIVGIVWLT
+107 IEFVYAIVGIVWLT
-121 HYYNSCNDVTAKNV
+121 QYYTSCNDITAKSV
-135 TLGMVVC
+135 TLGTELECGLGV
-142 NWVVILSVCITV
+142 VCITV
-154 FCVFDPTGRTFVKL
+154 LCVFDPTGRTFVKL

-180 YNLRSHPHP
+180 YNLRHRLEEGQASSWTRRLKVFLCCTRTKDSQSDAYSEIAYLFAEFFRDLDIVPSDIIAGLVLLRQRQRAKRSAVLDEANNDILAFLSGMP
-189 HAQATAGPAVSLGS
+189 VTRNTKYLDLKNAQEMQRYREVCYYMLFALAAYGWPIYLM
-203 RPLLTEHP
+203 RKP
-211 TEPPMAASQKME
+211 TCG
-223 ALKHLELAS
+223 LCRLARS
-232 RLGRTGCSGAPN
+232 CS
-244 PGIVFQSCPSGPTQ
+244 C
-258 TLQIHTEAEKCCLC
+258 CCLC

-277 FAPGVTIEED
+277 YAPGVTIEED

-296 IRRHFLDENMNSV
+296 IRRHFLDENMTSV

-426 LLRPQYPTI
+426 LLRPQYPSL

-459 TAVVLGKDLVPRI
+459 TAVVLGKDLVPRQVEKI

-492 KPKWRIIIGA
+492 KPKWRIIVGA

-513 EAEVTAMASNR
+513 EPEENSVTSNR
-524 LSTHPSDLTIA
+524 LWTHPSDLTIA

-555 PAEHCCCCEQEEPTY
+555 PAEQCCCCEQEDPTY

-636 FQQQPLPTGPPGSSV
+636 FQSQPLPSCPSVQIGTGAIPADRRNSST
-651 HSLEPPPAAQRSS
+651 
-664 SIKSKSQSEISLEGF
+664 KSKSHSEISLEGF
-679 YETKALSPARKDPVE
+679 YETKPLSPVRKDPVE
-694 LLLLTTQERLSVE
+694 LLLLDTKERLSVE
-707 LQARR
+707 LQDRR

-747 HAVMERDEGH
+747 HAVMEKDETH
-757 CFYIDPAIPEEN
+757 CFYIDPVIPEEN

-782 SLSKHSQD
+782 SLSKHSQE
-790 TQPLE
+790 TQPPENVLNSGGTTPQRRCSAE
-795 AGLGDGG
+795 GTGSDG
-802 GGGESPRRRSSGE
+802 ERASSSPRE
-815 EGGSSPAPARG
+815 EPA
-826 ELTLHNGRLG
+826 LHNGRLA
-836 DSPSP
+836 DVPSP

-864 DLYCMM
+864 DIYCMM
-870 LSESP
+870 VSDSSSDFAEI
-875 GGDYGALPKSV
+875 PKSV
-886 SEQEILLRAQYEPN
+886 SDQEILLRAQYEPN

-931 ELMDLT
+931 ELMDIT
-937 PTGLSSQECLAA
+937 PTGVSSQECLAT
-949 DKIRTSPTGHSA
+949 DKIRTSTPSGHVT
-961 SPSKQEDLMISALYQ
+961 SPAKQDDLMISAL
-976 SVKAPGVR
+976 
-984 HKPGGR
+984 
-990 RAGRAGKGPGGA
+990 
-1002 RQPPAR
+1002 
-1008 IRHSSKGPSLPPP
+1008 
-1021 LPGHSSFALPSP
+1021 
-1033 WGPEAGQE
+1033 
-1041 LLSALTDPRA
+1041 
-1051 PGRGRAALPE
+1051 
-1061 RCRQQPKPRLRSEL
+1061 
-1075 LAPEPLRV
+1075 
-1083 LGAARPGAALGGQ
+1083 
-1096 RCVLTPW
+1096 
-1103 MPVFETKPF
+1103 
-1112 ATSSPPCGWATSLLG
+1112 
-1127 RISLLPF
+1127 
-1134 EGGLEKELLP
+1134 
-1144 GAAAPAP
+1144 
-1151 LLAPVSSKGSLR
+1151 
-1163 RVQEGCLIG
+1163 
-1172 SPRLP
+1172 
-1177 PPDPTAL
+1177 